1 MTDVNSILRQAISIP
16 TQEQDQAFV
25 DTGANPYATPGYVAP
40 EEDPADEG
48 MVYNG
53 PAAAP
58 WVAPAIPSPA
68 QKKMSTLD
76 TTSTAKRENVMA
88 RATEKQ
94 QLLSPQQHLQ
104 NAVGM
109 NQRNSGYSSANQV
122 ERDLR
127 DLTPTE
133 IHQKYG
139 DDAPDLLAGA
149 AQGMRDELTANTRGA
164 RSPAELGSDFLL
176 GLGQAIGN
184 TVGGAVAIPAGLASD
199 RLGTGASG
207 LLDDFNTFMDS
218 KKSDKLN
225 ARNVSFEAK
234 NALDNR
240 DNVADEKATRL
251 RNAEQKAVDVAAGMD
266 ESKATTRETIR
277 NSSATLTR
285 VLSDVGNSL
294 VNATD
299 DSATLGAGIT
309 NALGSFMAAG
319 KVAQVLGKVT
329 GGAAGMTSSIAL
341 TESGGSYTQL
351 TNEVMKRSHEELMK
365 SPDYAGLIEAGVPRD
380 EAKRTVANREGLLAA
395 AFTAPAAAAAGR
407 LVHKFEGNVAALGS
421 GKQLAKNILRETTE
435 ETSQSGSGQFAQNLA
450 DKLIGDPEKDLADG
464 VGRQAAEGGLYG
476 MGMTTALGIPS
487 IAKSGAV
494 GTGRIVAKAFNDRV
508 AGIQEANEKASP
520 VSDETVAKAAAEQAE
535 SAPAAAEVLR
545 TAVAESNATPEQ
557 KVAASTYVD
566 DLMAA
571 SNYDAVEAPPS
582 MAQYMEGITSR
593 PEAIKRVA
601 EIVLGAEEGSPEQ
614 LRAGFYLNNLFQ
626 DYNAVVFGDQDAHA
640 ALEPGSQAAEIV
652 DQYKSL
658 AGAIGSSPAIVKAV
672 DTVMA
677 MIDARDAQKVEVT
690 PETLA
695 TPEGQQEVQDVLAT
709 AELAPEKVD
718 LETAEN
724 ILYQIEQGNLTVTPR
739 QKAAMDVTVALLR
752 AAQEA
757 DKAAVALG
765 ESNPVSLNISSIDGE
780 KGKSAT
786 QHAKG
791 IMSAWKSGDRNLAA
805 SRLADLKDFAK
816 GQSSKVGA
824 LNTHFAAGNPKGNG
838 LGYEIFAEGKAAPS
852 QKKVAARVH
861 TENGVKIAQKIAAEA
876 KLLADVYNG
885 LATAFPDLKAEHL
898 AVTPLADGMVGPVA
912 DVIARTKAAKTAPS
926 VKADVTPA
934 PAQSAKEVAAT
945 LRSQEEAKDKAALET
960 EVADKAEKEAAR
972 DKGKTLSQVAAERI
986 KELRAAVIVDTPT
999 PKVEAVTPASVKAK
1013 LTEAK
1018 QLPFLERITSVNSLL
1033 NKEGTSDIVEESA
1046 ELSEMVN
1053 NLLGDAKGF
1062 SDAFNKLR
1070 VRVSRFIS
1078 DELRSRMM
1086 DRFDD
1091 LVSVPFAQQDSG
1103 HTEEQVKF
1111 LTWLTKLAD
1120 AQDKKQGDLLNMPE
1134 PKVATPEPID
1144 EPSVVNVWA
1153 GTNENAS
1160 LSNLTDRAFEF
1171 DGRKYQSVEHAYQSN
1186 KSGSFDQATFD
1197 KYAGTSGKKIIGKMG
1212 TKTEGNYNLGLM
1224 QDLITESFEQNP
1236 AAAAELLAT
1245 GDKQITHTQDRGIWA
1260 EKFPTMLMATRD
1272 LLNNPVEKEAAPVLK
1287 GMAAVFPDLVGGENN
1302 LFNRGYTLPKDQKT
1316 RILGTDSPITTVRD
1330 ALGSSTTLSA
1340 LLGSK
1345 LKGDFNSAVAEAYER
1360 YLGTAEDF
1368 VDELDDNLQSYLD
1381 RPYKKGAGVTRRELI
1396 LSDKTVPKAD
1406 GSPFSGAEY
1415 LDTDNGRAL
1424 NIAEQ
1429 DGDTLSYNSE
1439 LIQGA
1444 VLAGLQWFIES
1455 PQIGG
1460 VQDKADIATLLGM
1473 TEATVDDSI
1482 VLALNEGLSRT
1493 EAIRSLA
1500 QKIRNYWGVQANR
1513 DEGRGVSEGIAE
1525 GIAAELLRVFT
1536 KNGWLTETTVKL
1548 TEADGLPAL
1557 DSGKPN
1563 VKTFVQMVPVV
1574 KEGTPLHRDFGL
1586 AEFPSAIEQAVLLEP
1601 EDTHYIGED
1610 VMPPVS
1616 DSQLRNASV
1625 KLTPEQKEAATNESE
1640 TPYFVN
1646 TVQAATY
1653 TAMGL
1658 DNFVK
1663 MFGAGKLDPTKMNV
1677 NDLASKEGLNRSVVA
1692 AYEHFGNFLGRVAN
1706 VGPLES
1712 TPTRFAFGVT
1722 RVGRLQ
1728 QLGQHTPQANKAV
1741 REALLPT
1748 YSNLD
1753 MTSSNGRD
1761 YNRFMLGIAQ
1771 AMGEKIHNMSHSRSR
1786 LAVEAKLNGPLAQV
1800 VDTLGQWANNHKVS
1814 DVLSPSQALDD
1825 AVVNSVIDA
1834 FQAAGYGLTPMAF
1847 HALVEYGRVK
1857 HMADKSNVR
1866 TAIYVEADGMTNG
1879 PINAMKLFTT
1889 GLFTANW
1896 ITNMAKGGLFIN
1908 RPGETANT
1916 YREFVD
1922 STDLYQATTTA
1933 MMNGME
1939 HLRKTLASQDGA
1951 GTEQMNAMLHL
1962 MDEFFGGDLSFS
1974 QDAEGNTVLEMKRGI
1989 AKNPLTITIYGSGAG
2004 GIAAKMTKLLTDALY
2019 ERMSQTAE
2027 ARANGETSVALAMFG
2042 KQSASVEDAEARF
2055 AKFVDA
2061 YQKMTNTVTGVK
2073 KDGTFFFK
2081 KATVSSRATLRDPVK
2096 FTLELDQI
2104 TNMQSTIRHLF
2115 VTPMREAISD
2125 TVGQELLDTAELLRM
2140 ATQAQSIVLEHAF
2153 KAEVEAALAEK
2164 AKDPKWKKSFF
2175 LSPNEELAIHKKL
2188 EHLSP
2193 LVQTAGQSFYIAG
2206 SESADVD
2213 MANFARSLEGDIRAP
2228 ASVRGPKDSGVS
2240 GIPFMNIGTG
2250 DGLMM
2255 QLMSNMKNAI
2265 TGTLKIFDGVNMPLD
2280 QMEVGA
2286 EQANKA
2292 VFETWTQ
2299 NPLAAVH
2306 ATYSKF
2312 LSDAKLTGLSKEAR
2326 LALTKALY
2334 GMGKTEAYEDEALI
2348 RAMTQL
2354 EGRLNSAQQE
2364 IEARHRVV
2372 NRVSVSIDQ
2381 MAAVGVPFAKTGD
2394 LPLYGTDPVS
2404 IAEQL
2409 NIYRVAELAA
2419 IQKET
2424 PVKTTNSILDALAT
2438 EHESGVRIM
2447 SSEALANLPSQL
2459 TAEQSAVL
2467 STVVDSMAADGYRI
2481 VSGTMAQ
2488 IGEFDGSTAPATAQG
2503 WINTGTKTIYL
2514 LNNSTET
2521 LLHELIHAASFE
2533 AVAAHYDGRST
2544 RQVAAAVG
2552 RIEVMMNDFVA
2563 SGIELTQTSDSV
2575 NSAFNNVSSTIGA
2588 YLAKGE
2594 QAKALNE
2601 FMAWTLTNESLVRMA
2616 QRQEVSK
2623 LARIKDKVVS
2633 AIKTMLGIKESVGKD
2648 LFSNLLFNSA
2658 VIMQSQ
2664 PTLAET
2670 FAENILFQND
2680 IYGANDRLTALNQA
2694 LNTTIGRYL
2703 ETPVRAGNID
2713 ETAALFTGIQN
2724 GYRVAQSF
2732 MAHGF
2737 NMTAQEASTFNSIV
2751 VALSTEAAIDPN
2763 VMAGVQQLYAH
2774 AMKQLT
2780 PESFMNDATAMDPND
2795 YKQAAEKFD
2804 VLSGKFLVT
2813 KDLAGRSSL
2822 LPAFLALATTND
2834 VFRNVLA
2841 EMSLPASAPNKEG
2854 TLDALLENTG
2864 EMLMGRL
2871 STHMQ
2876 GTKKAKNVQ
2885 QAIDMLNARMAVVIN
2900 ERDTVIGTVAA
2911 KAGGLVDFTNDKV
2924 VEGMGWLAAKSMK
2937 FAKRSQR
2944 KAANRVERTAGG
2956 IAAGF
2961 AALINEE
2968 SAQAVSE
2975 GVMASVN
2982 KTAMWHSLATF
2993 IGDVVGRTENNASVY
3008 DMIKGVR
3015 SIVNRTRQQYREN
3028 LPKTLAKKFTR
3039 ELTKE
3044 EGAAMHA
3051 WAKTDVAALGK
3062 DALTLDRAAAVK
3074 GLEADLS
3081 KNQNWKLIQ
3090 SKAQQLANFMNTG
3103 DTGKNL
3109 LRNAEAISKLLNEN
3123 AKAGPVVDV
3132 AKLDRLI
3139 TLYAMEGMS
3148 QEAKDA
3154 IATLSKDEADG
3165 MNFTLAYLRGQRV
3178 EEQRKAT
3185 GRASLNY
3192 YKGYTPTIGNDSVS
3206 IIIADDSKYAELIGR
3221 SYERIGDYEGSSLEK
3236 GMKRGYY
3243 FIPVAARAQFEQGI
3257 IQNVQQTAGGVDQL
3271 TGFSLAQVAGRI
3283 TAPADV
3289 KRMTQLQSRETGA
3302 NPFMPIFDEQGA
3314 VVAYERSLDPA
3325 VMASTVGT
3333 QNLHKTL
3340 GQWRGR
3346 QVEEGFAQAFNDQ
3359 LIGRLHDMYEAD
3371 ITKDVANEQQYIDV
3385 LASNDPV
3392 IRDAARLI
3400 NSQSRATAENYFGKR
3415 LMVRKDMLN
3424 DVMGYRAASFG
3435 DSWTGVTRWSAETQ
3449 KAVRNVAISV
3459 FGNAAYKKLMTAEK
3473 MIHNVVGDAKQL
3485 VVVKSIIVPMVNI
3498 MSNVYQLVSRGVP
3511 IGSMTKGIPAK
3522 LSETDGFVKS
3532 QIRLIEAEAELR
3544 AANGDQRAER
3554 KLKTEIQAIKDGQK
3568 RLSIWPLIEAGEFSG
3583 IADAGLTHSDIELT
3597 SGRLQAY
3604 MEQAAAKMPGWGSTL
3619 GRYALVTKDTALYSA
3634 LQKSVEYGDFL
3645 AKAVLFD
3652 HYTKKKGMTRAEALA
3667 RITEEFVN
3675 YDRLPGRGRG
3685 ALEKLGLLWFYN
3697 FKIRSVK
3704 SAASVI
3710 RNNPV
3715 HNLFAMMAPTTDMF
3729 GTVGLPVQDNLLTKL
3744 FEGSLGNS
3752 IGPGQGLHSM
3762 MLNPWVN
3769 LSQ

>member
-25 DTGANPYATPGYVAP
+25 DTGVNPFNTPGYVAL

-58 WVAPAIPSPA
+58 WVPPAIPSPA
-68 QKKMSTLD
+68 QQKMSTLD

-94 QLLSPQQHLQ
+94 QALSPQQNLQ

-109 NQRNSGYSSANQV
+109 NLRNSGYGSASEV

-139 DDAPDLLAGA
+139 DDAPDLLSGA

-164 RSPAELGSDFLL
+164 RSPVELGSDFLL
-176 GLGQAIGN
+176 GLGQAVGN

-199 RLGTGASG
+199 RLGTGAAG
-207 LLDDFNTFMDS
+207 LLDEFNTFMDS

-225 ARNVSFEAK
+225 ARNVPFEAK

-251 RNAEQKAVDVAAGMD
+251 RNAEQRAVDVAAGMD

-309 NALGSFMAAG
+309 NALGSFLAAG

-494 GTGRIVAKAFNDRV
+494 GTGRVIAKAFNDRV
-508 AGIQEANEKASP
+508 AGIEEANEQASP

-709 AELAPEKVD
+709 AELVLEETDPASTELAPDKVD

-765 ESNPVSLNISSIDGE
+765 ESNPVSLNISSIDGV
-780 KGKSAT
+780 KGKSVT

-791 IMSAWKSGDRNLAA
+791 IMSAWKSGDRDLAA

-824 LNTHFAAGNPKGNG
+824 LNTHFASGNPKGNG
-838 LGYEIFAEGKAAPS
+838 LGYQIFSGGKASAS

-934 PAQSAKEVAAT
+934 PAQSAPAPKKETAPVFTPVKHDVTKPVIELDDANLNERLNQLMDVKT
-945 LRSQEEAKDKAALET
+945 RTPQQEAEFQAL
-960 EVADKAEKEAAR
+960 DAEMSRRE
-972 DKGKTLSQVAAERI
+972 D
-986 KELRAAVIVDTPT
+986 AAVAEQAEEET
-999 PKVEAVTPASVKAK
+999 
-1013 LTEAK
+1013 
-1018 QLPFLERITSVNSLL
+1018 TSV
-1033 NKEGTSDIVEESA
+1033 
-1046 ELSEMVN
+1046 
-1053 NLLGDAKGF
+1053 
-1062 SDAFNKLR
+1062 
-1070 VRVSRFIS
+1070 
-1078 DELRSRMM
+1078 
-1086 DRFDD
+1086 
-1091 LVSVPFAQQDSG
+1091 
-1103 HTEEQVKF
+1103 
-1111 LTWLTKLAD
+1111 
-1120 AQDKKQGDLLNMPE
+1120 
-1134 PKVATPEPID
+1134 PKVAEPVVQE
-1144 EPSVVNVWA
+1144 EPVVADRSGYVQSIAKKVTDLPDGAKLYEPDTDTTVTVQHVVSPNSGLKQTDVIGDNGKVRFSLVENKDGSWREQ
-1153 GTNENAS
+1153 GT
-1160 LSNLTDRAFEF
+1160 
-1171 DGRKYQSVEHAYQSN
+1171 AYL
-1186 KSGSFDQATFD
+1186 DQNIEA
-1197 KYAGTSGKKIIGKMG
+1197 
-1212 TKTEGNYNLGLM
+1212 
-1224 QDLITESFEQNP
+1224 
-1236 AAAAELLAT
+1236 
-1245 GDKQITHTQDRGIWA
+1245 
-1260 EKFPTMLMATRD
+1260 
-1272 LLNNPVEKEAAPVLK
+1272 VAAPELK
-1287 GMAAVFPDLVGGENN
+1287 GTAAVFPDLVGGENN
-1302 LFNRGYTLPKDQKT
+1302 LFNRGYVLPKDQKT
-1316 RILGTDSPITTVRD
+1316 RTLGTDSPITTVRD
-1330 ALGSSTTLSA
+1330 ALGSATTLSA

-1345 LKGDFNSAVAEAYER
+1345 MKGDFNSAVAEAYER

-1368 VDELDDNLQSYLD
+1368 VSELDDNLQSYLN
-1381 RPYKKGAGVTRRELI
+1381 RPYKKGSGVTRRDLI
-1396 LSDKTVPKAD
+1396 MSDKTVEKAD

-1415 LDTDNGRAL
+1415 FRTDNGRAL

-1513 DEGRGVSEGIAE
+1513 NEGRGVSEGIAE

-1548 TEADGLPAL
+1548 TEANGLPAL

-1563 VKTFVQMVPVV
+1563 VKTFVQIVPVV

-1586 AEFPSAIEQAVLLEP
+1586 TEFPSAIEQAVLLEP

-1692 AYEHFGNFLGRVAN
+1692 AYEHFGNFLNRVAN
-1706 VGPLES
+1706 VGPLDS

-1753 MTSSNGRD
+1753 MTNSNGRD

-1834 FQAAGYGLTPMAF
+1834 FKAAGYGLTPMAF

-1857 HMADKSNVR
+1857 HMADRSNVR

-1889 GLFTANW
+1889 GLFTSNW

-1916 YREFVD
+1916 YREFAD

-1939 HLRKTLASQDGA
+1939 RLRKDLATQDSG

-2027 ARANGETSVALAMFG
+2027 ARANGETSIALAMFG
-2042 KQSASVEDAEARF
+2042 NQSASVEDAEARL

-2061 YQKMTNTVTGVK
+2061 YQKLTNTFAGVK
-2073 KDGTFFFK
+2073 KDGTFYFK
-2081 KATVSSRATLRDPVK
+2081 KATVDSRATLRDPNK

-2125 TVGQELLDTAELLRM
+2125 TVGQELLDTAELLRQ

-2164 AKDPKWKKSFF
+2164 AKDPTWRKHDF
-2175 LSPNEELAIHKKL
+2175 LSPNEEEAIHKKL
-2188 EHLSP
+2188 AHLSP

-2206 SESADVD
+2206 TESADVD
-2213 MANFARSLEGDIRAP
+2213 MAHFARSLEGDIRAP
-2228 ASVRGPKDSGVS
+2228 AFARGPKDAGVS

-2255 QLMSNMKNAI
+2255 QLMSTMQNAV
-2265 TGTLKIFDGVNMPLD
+2265 TGTLKIFDGVNIPLD
-2280 QMEVGA
+2280 QLEVGA

-2312 LSDAKLTGLSKEAR
+2312 MSDAKLTGLSKEAN
-2326 LALTKALY
+2326 LALSKALF
-2334 GMGKTEAYEDEALI
+2334 GLQSEAVPETDLI
-2348 RAMTQL
+2348 AAMTML
-2354 EGRLNSAQQE
+2354 EGRLNKAQQE

-2521 LLHELIHAASFE
+2521 MLHELVHAASFE

-2544 RQVAAAVG
+2544 RQVAAAIG
-2552 RIEVMMNDFVA
+2552 RIEVMMHDFVA

-2575 NSAFNNVSSTIGA
+2575 NSAFNNVSSTIAA

-2601 FMAWTLTNESLVRMA
+2601 FMAWTLSNESLVRMA

-2623 LARIKDKVVS
+2623 LARIKDKVIS

-2680 IYGANDRLTALNQA
+2680 IYGANDRLTVINQA

-2911 KAGGLVDFTNDKV
+2911 KAGGLVDSTNDKV
-2924 VEGMGWLAAKSMK
+2924 VEGMSWLAAKSMK
-2937 FAKRSQR
+2937 FAKRSQH

-3028 LPKTLAKKFTR
+3028 LPETLAKKFTR

-3062 DALTLDRAAAVK
+3062 DALTVDRAAAIK

-3081 KNQNWKLIQ
+3081 KNQNWNLIQ
-3090 SKAQQLANFMNTG
+3090 AKAQQLAAFMNG
-3103 DTGKNL
+3103 AAPGINL
-3109 LRNAEAISKLLNEN
+3109 LRNPEAISKLLNEN

-3132 AKLDRLI
+3132 VKLDRLI

-3185 GRASLNY
+3185 GRATLNY
-3192 YKGYTPTIGNDSVS
+3192 YKGYTPFIGNDSVS

-3236 GMKRGYY
+3236 GMRRGYY

-3257 IQNVQQTAGGVDQL
+3257 MQNVQQTAGGVDQL

-3302 NPFMPIFDEQGA
+3302 NPFMPVFDEQGA

-3346 QVEEGFAQAFNDQ
+3346 QVEEGFAQEFNDQ

-3371 ITKDVANEQQYIDV
+3371 ITKDVANEAQYIDV

-3400 NSQSRATAENYFGKR
+3400 NSQSRATAEGYFGKR

-3485 VVVKSIIVPMVNI
+3485 VVVKSVIVPMVNI

-3619 GRYALVTKDTALYSA
+3619 GRYALVTKDTALYQA

-3652 HYTKKKGMTRAEALA
+3652 HYTKNKGMTKAEALA

-3769 LSQ
+3769 LTQ

>member
-1 MTDVNSILRQAISIP
+1 
-16 TQEQDQAFV
+16 
-25 DTGANPYATPGYVAP
+25 
-40 EEDPADEG
+40 
-48 MVYNG
+48 
-53 PAAAP
+53 
-58 WVAPAIPSPA
+58 
-68 QKKMSTLD
+68 
-76 TTSTAKRENVMA
+76 
-88 RATEKQ
+88 
-94 QLLSPQQHLQ
+94 
-104 NAVGM
+104 
-109 NQRNSGYSSANQV
+109 
-122 ERDLR
+122 
-127 DLTPTE
+127 
-133 IHQKYG
+133 
-139 DDAPDLLAGA
+139 
-149 AQGMRDELTANTRGA
+149 
-164 RSPAELGSDFLL
+164 
-176 GLGQAIGN
+176 
-184 TVGGAVAIPAGLASD
+184 
-199 RLGTGASG
+199 
-207 LLDDFNTFMDS
+207 
-218 KKSDKLN
+218 
-225 ARNVSFEAK
+225 
-234 NALDNR
+234 
-240 DNVADEKATRL
+240 
-251 RNAEQKAVDVAAGMD
+251 
-266 ESKATTRETIR
+266 
-277 NSSATLTR
+277 
-285 VLSDVGNSL
+285 
-294 VNATD
+294 
-299 DSATLGAGIT
+299 
-309 NALGSFMAAG
+309 
-319 KVAQVLGKVT
+319 
-329 GGAAGMTSSIAL
+329 
-341 TESGGSYTQL
+341 
-351 TNEVMKRSHEELMK
+351 
-365 SPDYAGLIEAGVPRD
+365 
-380 EAKRTVANREGLLAA
+380 
-395 AFTAPAAAAAGR
+395 
-407 LVHKFEGNVAALGS
+407 
-421 GKQLAKNILRETTE
+421 
-435 ETSQSGSGQFAQNLA
+435 
-450 DKLIGDPEKDLADG
+450 
-464 VGRQAAEGGLYG
+464 
-476 MGMTTALGIPS
+476 
-487 IAKSGAV
+487 
-494 GTGRIVAKAFNDRV
+494 
-508 AGIQEANEKASP
+508 
-520 VSDETVAKAAAEQAE
+520 
-535 SAPAAAEVLR
+535 
-545 TAVAESNATPEQ
+545 
-557 KVAASTYVD
+557 
-566 DLMAA
+566 MAA

-780 KGKSAT
+780 KGKSVT

-791 IMSAWKSGDRNLAA
+791 IMSAWKSGDRDLAA

-838 LGYEIFAEGKAAPS
+838 LGYEIFAEGKAGPS

-912 DVIARTKAAKTAPS
+912 DVIARTKAAKTAPA

-934 PAQSAKEVAAT
+934 PAQSAPAPKKETAPVFTPVKHDVTKPVIELDDANLNERLNQLMDVKT
-945 LRSQEEAKDKAALET
+945 RTPEQEAEFQAL
-960 EVADKAEKEAAR
+960 DAEMSRRE
-972 DKGKTLSQVAAERI
+972 D
-986 KELRAAVIVDTPT
+986 AAVAEQAEEETTP
-999 PKVEAVTPASVKAK
+999 V
-1013 LTEAK
+1013 
-1018 QLPFLERITSVNSLL
+1018 
-1033 NKEGTSDIVEESA
+1033 
-1046 ELSEMVN
+1046 
-1053 NLLGDAKGF
+1053 
-1062 SDAFNKLR
+1062 
-1070 VRVSRFIS
+1070 
-1078 DELRSRMM
+1078 
-1086 DRFDD
+1086 
-1091 LVSVPFAQQDSG
+1091 
-1103 HTEEQVKF
+1103 
-1111 LTWLTKLAD
+1111 
-1120 AQDKKQGDLLNMPE
+1120 
-1134 PKVATPEPID
+1134 PKVAEPVVQEQPVVADRSGYVQSIAKKVTD
-1144 EPSVVNVWA
+1144 LPDGAKLYEPDTDTTVTVQHVVSPNSGLKQTDVIGDNGKVRFSLVENKDGSWREQ
-1153 GTNENAS
+1153 GT
-1160 LSNLTDRAFEF
+1160 
-1171 DGRKYQSVEHAYQSN
+1171 AYL
-1186 KSGSFDQATFD
+1186 DQNIEA
-1197 KYAGTSGKKIIGKMG
+1197 
-1212 TKTEGNYNLGLM
+1212 
-1224 QDLITESFEQNP
+1224 
-1236 AAAAELLAT
+1236 
-1245 GDKQITHTQDRGIWA
+1245 
-1260 EKFPTMLMATRD
+1260 
-1272 LLNNPVEKEAAPVLK
+1272 VAAPELK
-1287 GMAAVFPDLVGGENN
+1287 GTAAVFPDLVGGENN

-1360 YLGTAEDF
+1360 YLGTAEEF
-1368 VDELDDNLQSYLD
+1368 VAELDDNLQSYLS

-1586 AEFPSAIEQAVLLEP
+1586 TEFPSAIEQAVLLEP

-1692 AYEHFGNFLGRVAN
+1692 AYEHFGNFLNRVAN
-1706 VGPLES
+1706 VGPLDS

-1753 MTSSNGRD
+1753 MTNSNGRD

-1834 FQAAGYGLTPMAF
+1834 FKAAGYGLTPMAF

-1857 HMADKSNVR
+1857 HMTDKSNVR
-1866 TAIYVEADGMTNG
+1866 TAIYVEADGITNG

-1916 YREFVD
+1916 YREFAD

-1933 MMNGME
+1933 MMNGMGR
-1939 HLRKTLASQDGA
+1939 LRKDLATQDSG

-2027 ARANGETSVALAMFG
+2027 ARANGETSIALAMFG
-2042 KQSASVEDAEARF
+2042 NQSASVEDAEARLT
-2055 AKFVDA
+2055 KFVDA
-2061 YQKMTNTVTGVK
+2061 YQKLTNTFTGVK
-2073 KDGTFFFK
+2073 KDGTFYFK
-2081 KATVSSRATLRDPVK
+2081 KATVNSRATLRDPNK

-2125 TVGQELLDTAELLRM
+2125 TVGQELLDTAELLRQ

-2175 LSPNEELAIHKKL
+2175 LSPNEELAIQKKL

-2206 SESADVD
+2206 TESADVD

-2228 ASVRGPKDSGVS
+2228 AFARGPKDSGVS

-2255 QLMSNMKNAI
+2255 QLMSTMKNAV
-2265 TGTLKIFDGVNMPLD
+2265 TGTLKIFDGVNIPLD
-2280 QMEVGA
+2280 QLEVGA

-2312 LSDAKLTGLSKEAR
+2312 MSDAKLTGLSKEAN
-2326 LALTKALY
+2326 LALSKALF
-2334 GMGKTEAYEDEALI
+2334 GLQSEAVPETDLI
-2348 RAMTQL
+2348 AAMTML
-2354 EGRLNSAQQE
+2354 EGQLNKAQQE
-2364 IEARHRVV
+2364 IEARHRVMD
-2372 NRVSVSIDQ
+2372 RVSVSIDQ

-2409 NIYRVAELAA
+2409 NIYLAAELAA

-2424 PVKTTNSILDALAT
+2424 PVKTTNAILDTLAT

-2447 SSEALANLPSQL
+2447 SAEALANLPSQL
-2459 TAEQSAVL
+2459 TAEQVAVL

-2521 LLHELIHAASFE
+2521 MLHELVHAASFE

-2544 RQVAAAVG
+2544 RQVAAAIG
-2552 RIEVMMNDFVA
+2552 RIEVMMHDFVA

-2575 NSAFNNVSSTIGA
+2575 NSAFNNVSSTIAA

-2601 FMAWTLTNESLVRMA
+2601 FMAWTLSNESLVRMA

-2633 AIKTMLGIKESVGKD
+2633 AIKSMLGIKESVGKD

-2694 LNTTIGRYL
+2694 FNMAVGRYL

-2713 ETAALFTGIQN
+2713 ETAAFFTGIQN

-2763 VMAGVQQLYAH
+2763 AMAGVQQLYSH

-2780 PESFMNDATAMDPND
+2780 PESFMENPEAMDPND

-2804 VLSGKFLVT
+2804 VLSGKYLVT
-2813 KDLAGRSSL
+2813 KDLMGRSSL

-2834 VFRNVLA
+2834 VFRNVLS
-2841 EMSLPASAPNKEG
+2841 EMDLPASAPNKEG

-2871 STHMQ
+2871 STHLQ

-2911 KAGGLVDFTNDKV
+2911 KAGGLVDSTNDKV
-2924 VEGMGWLAAKSMK
+2924 VEGMSWLAAKSMK
-2937 FAKRSQR
+2937 FAKRTQH
-2944 KAANRVERTAGG
+2944 KAANKVERTAGG

-3028 LPKTLAKKFTR
+3028 LPETLAKKFTR

-3051 WAKTDVAALGK
+3051 WAKTDVASLGK
-3062 DALTLDRAAAVK
+3062 DALTVDRAAAVK

-3103 DTGKNL
+3103 ETGKNL

-3192 YKGYTPTIGNDSVS
+3192 FKGYTPTLRNDAVS
-3206 IIIADDSKYAELIGR
+3206 IIIADDSKFAELIGR
-3221 SYERIGDYEGSSLEK
+3221 SYERISDYEGSSLEK
-3236 GMKRGYY
+3236 GMRRGYY

-3257 IQNVQQTAGGVDQL
+3257 MQNVQQTAGGVDQL

-3346 QVEEGFAQAFNDQ
+3346 QVEEGFAQEFNDQ

-3371 ITKDVANEQQYIDV
+3371 ITKDVANEAQYIDV

-3400 NSQSRATAENYFGKR
+3400 NSQSRATAEGYFGKR

-3619 GRYALVTKDTALYSA
+3619 GRYALVTKDTALYQA

-3769 LSQ
+3769 LTQ

>member
-25 DTGANPYATPGYVAP
+25 DTGVNPYDTPGYVAP

-94 QLLSPQQHLQ
+94 QALSPQQNLQ

-109 NQRNSGYSSANQV
+109 NLRNSGYGSASEV

-139 DDAPDLLAGA
+139 DDAPDLLSGA

-164 RSPAELGSDFLL
+164 RSPVELGSDFLL
-176 GLGQAIGN
+176 GLGQAVGN
-184 TVGGAVAIPAGLASD
+184 TVGGAAAIPAGLASE
-199 RLGTGASG
+199 RLGTGAAG
-207 LLDDFNTFMDS
+207 LLDEFNTYIDS

-225 ARNVSFEAK
+225 ARNIPFEAK

-251 RNAEQKAVDVAAGMD
+251 RNAEQKAVDMAAGMD
-266 ESKATTRETIR
+266 ESKANTRETIR

-285 VLSDVGNSL
+285 ALSDVGNSL

-309 NALGSFMAAG
+309 NALGSFLAAG

-494 GTGRIVAKAFNDRV
+494 GTGRVIAKAFNDRV
-508 AGIQEANEKASP
+508 AGIEEANEQASP

-601 EIVLGAEEGSPEQ
+601 EIVLGAEEGSTEQ

-626 DYNAVVFGDQDAHA
+626 DYNAVVFGDQAAHA

-652 DQYKSL
+652 NQYKSL

-780 KGKSAT
+780 KGKSVT

-791 IMSAWKSGDRNLAA
+791 IMSAWKSGDRDLAA

-824 LNTHFAAGNPKGNG
+824 LNTHFASGNPKGNG
-838 LGYEIFAEGKAAPS
+838 LGYKIFAGGKSMDS
-852 QKKVAARVH
+852 QKKVAARIH
-861 TENGVKIAQKIAAEA
+861 TENGVKIAKKIADEA

-934 PAQSAKEVAAT
+934 PAQSAPAPKKETVPVFTPVKREVSEPVTGLDDVNLNERLNQLMDVKTRTPEQEAEFQALDAEMSRREDLAVAEQA
-945 LRSQEEAKDKAALET
+945 
-960 EVADKAEKEAAR
+960 
-972 DKGKTLSQVAAERI
+972 AAE
-986 KELRAAVIVDTPT
+986 E
-999 PKVEAVTPASVKAK
+999 VTA
-1013 LTEAK
+1013 
-1018 QLPFLERITSVNSLL
+1018 
-1033 NKEGTSDIVEESA
+1033 
-1046 ELSEMVN
+1046 
-1053 NLLGDAKGF
+1053 
-1062 SDAFNKLR
+1062 
-1070 VRVSRFIS
+1070 
-1078 DELRSRMM
+1078 
-1086 DRFDD
+1086 
-1091 LVSVPFAQQDSG
+1091 
-1103 HTEEQVKF
+1103 
-1111 LTWLTKLAD
+1111 
-1120 AQDKKQGDLLNMPE
+1120 PE
-1134 PKVATPEPID
+1134 PTVATPEPVV
-1144 EPSVVNVWA
+1144 EPVVADRSGYVQSIAKKVTDLPDGAKLYEPDTDTTVTVQHVVSPNSGLKQTDVIGDNGKVRFSLVENKDGSWREQ
-1153 GTNENAS
+1153 GT
-1160 LSNLTDRAFEF
+1160 
-1171 DGRKYQSVEHAYQSN
+1171 AYL
-1186 KSGSFDQATFD
+1186 DQNIEA
-1197 KYAGTSGKKIIGKMG
+1197 
-1212 TKTEGNYNLGLM
+1212 
-1224 QDLITESFEQNP
+1224 
-1236 AAAAELLAT
+1236 
-1245 GDKQITHTQDRGIWA
+1245 
-1260 EKFPTMLMATRD
+1260 
-1272 LLNNPVEKEAAPVLK
+1272 VAAPELK
-1287 GMAAVFPDLVGGENN
+1287 GTAAVFPDLVGGENN
-1302 LFNRGYTLPKDQKT
+1302 LFNRGYVLPKDQKT
-1316 RILGTDSPITTVRD
+1316 RTLGTDSPITTVRD
-1330 ALGSSTTLSA
+1330 ALGSATTLSA

-1345 LKGDFNSAVAEAYER
+1345 MKGDFNSAVAEAYER

-1368 VDELDDNLQSYLD
+1368 VSELDDNLQSYLN
-1381 RPYKKGAGVTRRELI
+1381 RPYKKGSGVTRRDLI
-1396 LSDKTVPKAD
+1396 MSDKTVEKAD

-1415 LDTDNGRAL
+1415 FRTDNGRAL

-1482 VLALNEGLSRT
+1482 VVALNEGLSRT

-1500 QKIRNYWGVQANR
+1500 QKIRSYWGVQANR

-1525 GIAAELLRVFT
+1525 GVAEELLRVFT

-1548 TEADGLPAL
+1548 TEANGLPAL

-1563 VKTFVQMVPVV
+1563 VKTFVQIVPVV

-1586 AEFPSAIEQAVLLEP
+1586 TEFPSAIEQAVLFEP
-1601 EDTHYIGED
+1601 EDTHYIGEG

-1646 TVQAATY
+1646 TVQAALY
-1653 TAMGL
+1653 TAMGR

-1663 MFGAGKLDPTKMNV
+1663 MFGAGELDPTKMNV

-1692 AYEHFGNFLGRVAN
+1692 SYESFGNFVRRVAN
-1706 VGPLES
+1706 IGPIDT
-1712 TPTRFAFGVT
+1712 TPTRFGVG
-1722 RVGRLQ
+1722 VSKVSRLQ

-1753 MTSSNGRD
+1753 MTSSHGRD

-1814 DVLSPSQALDD
+1814 DVLTPSQALDD
-1825 AVVNSVIDA
+1825 AVVNSVIAA
-1834 FQAAGYGLTPMAF
+1834 FADAGYGLTPMAF

-1857 HMADKSNVR
+1857 HMKDRSAVR

-1879 PINAMKLFTT
+1879 PINAMMLFTT

-1939 HLRKTLASQDGA
+1939 RLRKDLATQDSG

-2125 TVGQELLDTAELLRM
+2125 TVGQELLDTAELLRQ

-2164 AKDPKWKKSFF
+2164 AKDPTWRKHDF
-2175 LSPNEELAIHKKL
+2175 LSPNEEEAIHKKL
-2188 EHLSP
+2188 AHLSP

-2206 SESADVD
+2206 TESADVD
-2213 MANFARSLEGDIRAP
+2213 MAHFARSLEGDIRAP
-2228 ASVRGPKDSGVS
+2228 AFARGPKDAGVS

-2280 QMEVGA
+2280 QMEIGA

-2312 LSDAKLTGLSKEAR
+2312 LSDAKLTGLSKEAN
-2326 LALTKALY
+2326 LALSKALF
-2334 GMGKTEAYEDEALI
+2334 GLASEAMPESDLI
-2348 RAMTQL
+2348 AAMTLL
-2354 EGRLNSAQQE
+2354 EGRLNKAQQE
-2364 IEARHRVV
+2364 IEARHRVM

-2409 NIYRVAELAA
+2409 NIYRAAELAA

-2424 PVKTTNSILDALAT
+2424 PVKTTNAILDTLAT
-2438 EHESGVRIM
+2438 EHESGVRIV
-2447 SSEALANLPSQL
+2447 SSEALANLPIQL
-2459 TAEQSAVL
+2459 TAEQAAVL
-2467 STVVDSMAADGYRI
+2467 STVVDSIATDGYRI

-2533 AVAAHYDGRST
+2533 VIAAHYDGRST
-2544 RQVAAAVG
+2544 RQVAAAIG
-2552 RIEVMMNDFVA
+2552 RIEVMMHDFVA

-2575 NSAFNNVSSTIGA
+2575 NSAFNNVSSTIAA

-2623 LARIKDKVVS
+2623 LARIKDNVIS
-2633 AIKTMLGIKESVGKD
+2633 SIKSMLGIKESVGKD

-2680 IYGANDRLTALNQA
+2680 IYGANDRLTVINQA

-2841 EMSLPASAPNKEG
+2841 EMDLPASAPNKEG

-2911 KAGGLVDFTNDKV
+2911 KAGGLVDSTNDKV
-2924 VEGMGWLAAKSMK
+2924 VEGMSWLAAKSMK
-2937 FAKRSQR
+2937 FAKRTQH
-2944 KAANRVERTAGG
+2944 KAANKVERTAGG

-2993 IGDVVGRTENNASVY
+2993 IGDVVGRTENNASIY

-3062 DALTLDRAAAVK
+3062 DALTVDRAAAVK

-3090 SKAQQLANFMNTG
+3090 SKAQQLANYMNTG
-3103 DTGKNL
+3103 ETGKSL

-3185 GRASLNY
+3185 GRATLNY
-3192 YKGYTPTIGNDSVS
+3192 YKGYTPFIGNDSVS

-3236 GMKRGYY
+3236 GMRRGYY

-3257 IQNVQQTAGGVDQL
+3257 MQNVQQTAGGVDQL

-3371 ITKDVANEQQYIDV
+3371 ITKDVANEAQYIDV

-3424 DVMGYRAASFG
+3424 DVLGYRAASFG

-3485 VVVKSIIVPMVNI
+3485 IVVKSVIVPMVNI

-3604 MEQAAAKMPGWGSTL
+3604 MEQAAAKMPGWGATV
-3619 GRYALVTKDTALYSA
+3619 GRYALVTKDTALYQA

-3652 HYTKKKGMTRAEALA
+3652 HYTKKKGMTKAQALA
-3667 RITEEFVN
+3667 EITEEFVN

-3769 LSQ
+3769 LTQ

>member
-164 RSPAELGSDFLL
+164 RSPAELGGDFLL

-184 TVGGAVAIPAGLASD
+184 TVGGAAAVPVALASE
-199 RLGTGASG
+199 RLGTGAAG
-207 LLDDFNTFMDS
+207 LLDEFNTYIDS

-225 ARNVSFEAK
+225 ARNIPFEAK

-251 RNAEQKAVDVAAGMD
+251 RNAEQKAVDMAAGMD
-266 ESKATTRETIR
+266 ESKATTRESIR

-309 NALGSFMAAG
+309 NALGSFLAAG

-395 AFTAPAAAAAGR
+395 AITAPAAAAAGR

-421 GKQLAKNILRETTE
+421 GKQLAQNILRETTE
-435 ETSQSGSGQFAQNLA
+435 ETIQSGSGQFAQNIS

-494 GTGRIVAKAFNDRV
+494 GTGRVIAKAFNDRV
-508 AGIQEANEKASP
+508 AGIEEANEQASP
-520 VSDETVAKAAAEQAE
+520 VSDETVAKAAAEQAA

-582 MAQYMEGITSR
+582 LAQYMEGITSR

-652 DQYKSL
+652 NQYKSL

-709 AELAPEKVD
+709 AELVLEETDPASTELAPDKVD

-765 ESNPVSLNISSIDGE
+765 ESNPVSLNISSIDGV
-780 KGKSAT
+780 KGKSVT

-791 IMSAWKSGDRNLAA
+791 IMSAWKSGDRDLAA

-838 LGYEIFAEGKAAPS
+838 LGYQIFSGGKASAS

-926 VKADVTPA
+926 VKADVTSA
-934 PAQSAKEVAAT
+934 PAQSAKQVADSLRAAEETKDRVALKAEVT
-945 LRSQEEAKDKAALET
+945 
-960 EVADKAEKEAAR
+960 DKAEKEAAR
-972 DKGKTLSQVAAERI
+972 NKGKTPAQVASESAEA
-986 KELRAAVIVDTPT
+986 LRTAIIVDTP
-999 PKVEAVTPASVKAK
+999 A
-1013 LTEAK
+1013 
-1018 QLPFLERITSVNSLL
+1018 
-1033 NKEGTSDIVEESA
+1033 
-1046 ELSEMVN
+1046 
-1053 NLLGDAKGF
+1053 
-1062 SDAFNKLR
+1062 
-1070 VRVSRFIS
+1070 
-1078 DELRSRMM
+1078 
-1086 DRFDD
+1086 
-1091 LVSVPFAQQDSG
+1091 
-1103 HTEEQVKF
+1103 
-1111 LTWLTKLAD
+1111 
-1120 AQDKKQGDLLNMPE
+1120 
-1134 PKVATPEPID
+1134 PKVAEPVVQE

-1171 DGRKYQSVEHAYQSN
+1171 DGRNYQSVEHAYQSN

-1197 KYAGTSGKKIIGKMG
+1197 KYKGTSGKKIIGKMG

-1287 GMAAVFPDLVGGENN
+1287 GTAAVFPDLVGGENN
-1302 LFNRGYTLPKDQKT
+1302 LFNRGYVLPKDQKT
-1316 RILGTDSPITTVRD
+1316 RTLGTDSPITTVRD
-1330 ALGSSTTLSA
+1330 ALGSATTLSA

-1345 LKGDFNSAVAEAYER
+1345 MKGDFNSAVAEAYER

-1368 VDELDDNLQSYLD
+1368 VSELDDNLQSYLN
-1381 RPYKKGAGVTRRELI
+1381 RPYKKGSGVTRRDLI
-1396 LSDKTVPKAD
+1396 MSDKTVEKAD

-1415 LDTDNGRAL
+1415 FRTDNGRAL

-1513 DEGRGVSEGIAE
+1513 NEGRGVSEGIAE

-1548 TEADGLPAL
+1548 TEANGLPAL

-1563 VKTFVQMVPVV
+1563 VKTFVQIVPVV

-1586 AEFPSAIEQAVLLEP
+1586 TEFPSAIEQAVLFEP
-1601 EDTHYIGED
+1601 EDTHYIGEG

-1640 TPYFVN
+1640 TPYYIN
-1646 TVQAATY
+1646 TVQAALY
-1653 TAMGL
+1653 TAMGR

-1663 MFGAGKLDPTKMNV
+1663 MFGAGELDPTKMNV

-1692 AYEHFGNFLGRVAN
+1692 GYESFGNFVRRVAN
-1706 VGPLES
+1706 IGPIDT
-1712 TPTRFAFGVT
+1712 TPTRFGVG
-1722 RVGRLQ
+1722 VSKVSRLQ

-1753 MTSSNGRD
+1753 MVSSNGRD

-1814 DVLSPSQALDD
+1814 DVLSPSQDLDD
-1825 AVVNSVIDA
+1825 SVVNSVIAA
-1834 FQAAGYGLTPMAF
+1834 FKDAGYGLTPMAF

-1857 HMADKSNVR
+1857 HMTDKSNVR

-1916 YREFVD
+1916 YREFSD

-1939 HLRKTLASQDGA
+1939 RLRKDLATQDSG

-2027 ARANGETSVALAMFG
+2027 ARANGETSIALAMFG
-2042 KQSASVEDAEARF
+2042 NQSASVEDAEARL

-2061 YQKMTNTVTGVK
+2061 YQKLTNTFAGVK
-2073 KDGTFFFK
+2073 KDGTFYFK
-2081 KATVSSRATLRDPVK
+2081 KATVDSRATLRDPNK

-2125 TVGQELLDTAELLRM
+2125 TVGQELLDTAELLRQ

-2164 AKDPKWKKSFF
+2164 AKDPTWRKHDF
-2175 LSPNEELAIHKKL
+2175 LSPNEEEAIHKKL
-2188 EHLSP
+2188 AHLSP

-2206 SESADVD
+2206 TESADVD
-2213 MANFARSLEGDIRAP
+2213 MAHFARSLEGDIRAP
-2228 ASVRGPKDSGVS
+2228 AFARGPKDAGVS

-2255 QLMSNMKNAI
+2255 QLMSTMQNAV
-2265 TGTLKIFDGVNMPLD
+2265 TGTLKIFDGVNIPLD
-2280 QMEVGA
+2280 QLEVGA

-2312 LSDAKLTGLSKEAR
+2312 MSDAKLTGLSKEAN
-2326 LALTKALY
+2326 LALSKALF
-2334 GMGKTEAYEDEALI
+2334 GLQSEAVPETDLI
-2348 RAMTQL
+2348 AAMTML
-2354 EGRLNSAQQE
+2354 EGRLNKAQQE

-2521 LLHELIHAASFE
+2521 MLHELVHAASFE

-2544 RQVAAAVG
+2544 RQVAAAIG
-2552 RIEVMMNDFVA
+2552 RIEVMMHDFVA

-2575 NSAFNNVSSTIGA
+2575 NSAFNNVSSTIAA

-2601 FMAWTLTNESLVRMA
+2601 FMAWTLSNESLVRMA

-2623 LARIKDKVVS
+2623 LARIKDKVIS

-2680 IYGANDRLTALNQA
+2680 IYGANDRLTVINQA

-2911 KAGGLVDFTNDKV
+2911 KAGGLVDSTNDKV
-2924 VEGMGWLAAKSMK
+2924 VEGMSWLAAKSMK
-2937 FAKRSQR
+2937 FAKRSQH

-3028 LPKTLAKKFTR
+3028 LPETLAKKFTR

-3062 DALTLDRAAAVK
+3062 DALTVDRAAAVK

-3103 DTGKNL
+3103 ETGKNL
-3109 LRNAEAISKLLNEN
+3109 LRNAESISKLLNEN

-3154 IATLSKDEADG
+3154 ITTLSKDEADG

-3185 GRASLNY
+3185 GRATLNY
-3192 YKGYTPTIGNDSVS
+3192 YKGYTPFIGNDSVS

-3236 GMKRGYY
+3236 GMRRGYY

-3257 IQNVQQTAGGVDQL
+3257 MQNVQQTAGGVDQL

-3302 NPFMPIFDEQGA
+3302 NPFMPVFDEQGA

-3346 QVEEGFAQAFNDQ
+3346 QVEEGFAQEFNDQ

-3371 ITKDVANEQQYIDV
+3371 ITKDVANEAQYIDV

-3400 NSQSRATAENYFGKR
+3400 NSQSRATAEGYFGKR

-3485 VVVKSIIVPMVNI
+3485 VVVKSVIVPMVNI

-3619 GRYALVTKDTALYSA
+3619 GRYALVTKDTALYQA

-3769 LSQ
+3769 LTQ

>member
-1 MTDVNSILRQAISIP
+1 MTDVNSILRQAIALP

-58 WVAPAIPSPA
+58 WVPPAIPSPA
-68 QKKMSTLD
+68 QQKMSTLD

-94 QLLSPQQHLQ
+94 QALSPQQHLQ

-139 DDAPDLLAGA
+139 DDAPDLLSGA

-164 RSPAELGSDFLL
+164 RSPVELGSDFLL
-176 GLGQAIGN
+176 GLGQAVGN

-225 ARNVSFEAK
+225 ARNVPFEAK

-240 DNVADEKATRL
+240 DNVAEEKATRL
-251 RNAEQKAVDVAAGMD
+251 RNAEQKAVDMAAGMD
-266 ESKATTRETIR
+266 ESKATTRESIR

-309 NALGSFMAAG
+309 NALGSFLAAG

-421 GKQLAKNILRETTE
+421 GKQLAQNILRETTE
-435 ETSQSGSGQFAQNLA
+435 ETIQSGSGQFAQNLA

-494 GTGRIVAKAFNDRV
+494 GTGRVIAKAFNDRV
-508 AGIQEANEKASP
+508 AGIEEANEQASP

-677 MIDARDAQKVEVT
+677 MIDARNAQKVEVT

-709 AELAPEKVD
+709 AEYVLEETDPGSTELAPDKVD

-791 IMSAWKSGDRNLAA
+791 IMSAWKSGDRDLAA

-824 LNTHFAAGNPKGNG
+824 LNTHFASGNPKGNG
-838 LGYEIFAEGKAAPS
+838 LGYQIFSGGKASAS

-934 PAQSAKEVAAT
+934 PAQSAPAPKKETAPVFTPVKHDVTKPVIELDDANLNERLNQLMDVKT
-945 LRSQEEAKDKAALET
+945 RTPEQEAEFQAL
-960 EVADKAEKEAAR
+960 DAEMSRRE
-972 DKGKTLSQVAAERI
+972 D
-986 KELRAAVIVDTPT
+986 AAVAEQAEEETTP
-999 PKVEAVTPASVKAK
+999 V
-1013 LTEAK
+1013 
-1018 QLPFLERITSVNSLL
+1018 
-1033 NKEGTSDIVEESA
+1033 
-1046 ELSEMVN
+1046 
-1053 NLLGDAKGF
+1053 
-1062 SDAFNKLR
+1062 
-1070 VRVSRFIS
+1070 
-1078 DELRSRMM
+1078 
-1086 DRFDD
+1086 
-1091 LVSVPFAQQDSG
+1091 
-1103 HTEEQVKF
+1103 
-1111 LTWLTKLAD
+1111 
-1120 AQDKKQGDLLNMPE
+1120 
-1134 PKVATPEPID
+1134 PKVAEPVVQE
-1144 EPSVVNVWA
+1144 EPVVADRSGYVQSIAKKVTDLPDGAKLYEPDTDTTVTVQHVVSPNSGLKQTDVIGDNGKVRFSLVENKDGSWREQ
-1153 GTNENAS
+1153 GT
-1160 LSNLTDRAFEF
+1160 
-1171 DGRKYQSVEHAYQSN
+1171 AYL
-1186 KSGSFDQATFD
+1186 DQNIEA
-1197 KYAGTSGKKIIGKMG
+1197 
-1212 TKTEGNYNLGLM
+1212 
-1224 QDLITESFEQNP
+1224 
-1236 AAAAELLAT
+1236 
-1245 GDKQITHTQDRGIWA
+1245 
-1260 EKFPTMLMATRD
+1260 
-1272 LLNNPVEKEAAPVLK
+1272 VAAPELK
-1287 GMAAVFPDLVGGENN
+1287 GTAAVFPDLVGGENN
-1302 LFNRGYTLPKDQKT
+1302 LFNRGYTLAKDQKT

-1360 YLGTAEDF
+1360 YLGTAEEF
-1368 VDELDDNLQSYLD
+1368 VAELDDNLQSYLN

-1473 TEATVDDSI
+1473 TEATVDGSI

-1586 AEFPSAIEQAVLLEP
+1586 TKFPSAIEQAVLLEP

-1692 AYEHFGNFLGRVAN
+1692 AYEHFGNFLNRVAN
-1706 VGPLES
+1706 VGPLDS

-1753 MTSSNGRD
+1753 MTNSNGRD

-1786 LAVEAKLNGPLAQV
+1786 LAVEVKLNGPLAQV

-1834 FQAAGYGLTPMAF
+1834 FKAAGYGLTPMAF

-1857 HMADKSNVR
+1857 HMADRSNVR

-1939 HLRKTLASQDGA
+1939 RLRKDLATQDSG

-2027 ARANGETSVALAMFG
+2027 ARANGETSIALAMFG
-2042 KQSASVEDAEARF
+2042 NQSASVEDAEARL

-2061 YQKMTNTVTGVK
+2061 YQKLTNTFTGVK
-2073 KDGTFFFK
+2073 KDGTFYFK
-2081 KATVSSRATLRDPVK
+2081 KATVKSDATLRDPNK
-2096 FTLELDQI
+2096 FTLELGQI

-2125 TVGQELLDTAELLRM
+2125 TVGQELLDTAELLRQ

-2175 LSPNEELAIHKKL
+2175 LSPNEELAIQKKL

-2206 SESADVD
+2206 TESADVD

-2228 ASVRGPKDSGVS
+2228 AFARGPKDAGVS

-2255 QLMSNMKNAI
+2255 QLMSTMKNAI

-2312 LSDAKLTGLSKEAR
+2312 LSDAKLTGLSKEAN
-2326 LALTKALY
+2326 LALSKALF
-2334 GMGKTEAYEDEALI
+2334 GLASEAMPESDLI
-2348 RAMTQL
+2348 DAMTML
-2354 EGRLNSAQQE
+2354 EGRLNKAQQE
-2364 IEARHRVV
+2364 IEARHRVM

-2409 NIYRVAELAA
+2409 NIYRAAELAA

-2424 PVKTTNSILDALAT
+2424 PVKTTNAILDTLAT

-2447 SSEALANLPSQL
+2447 SAEALANLPSQL
-2459 TAEQSAVL
+2459 TAEQAAVL

-2521 LLHELIHAASFE
+2521 MLHELVHAASFE

-2563 SGIELTQTSDSV
+2563 SGTELTQTSDSV
-2575 NSAFNNVSSTIGA
+2575 NSAFNNVSSTIAA

-2623 LARIKDKVVS
+2623 LARIKDKVIS

-2680 IYGANDRLTALNQA
+2680 IYGANDRLTVINQA

-2911 KAGGLVDFTNDKV
+2911 KAGGLVDSTNDKV
-2924 VEGMGWLAAKSMK
+2924 VEGMSWLAAKSMK
-2937 FAKRSQR
+2937 FAKRSQN

-3185 GRASLNY
+3185 GRATLNY
-3192 YKGYTPTIGNDSVS
+3192 YKGYTPFIGNDSVS
-3206 IIIADDSKYAELIGR
+3206 IIIADDSKFAELIGR
-3221 SYERIGDYEGSSLEK
+3221 SYERIGDYEGSSLER
-3236 GMKRGYY
+3236 GLKRGYY

-3257 IQNVQQTAGGVDQL
+3257 MQNVQQTAGGVDQL

-3302 NPFMPIFDEQGA
+3302 NPFMPVFDEQGA

-3346 QVEEGFAQAFNDQ
+3346 QVEEGFAQEFNDQ

-3371 ITKDVANEQQYIDV
+3371 ITKDVANEAQYIDV

-3400 NSQSRATAENYFGKR
+3400 NSQSRATAEGYFGKR

-3485 VVVKSIIVPMVNI
+3485 VVVKSVIVPMVNI

-3619 GRYALVTKDTALYSA
+3619 GRYALITKDTALYSA

-3667 RITEEFVN
+3667 HITEEFVN

>member
-94 QLLSPQQHLQ
+94 QALSPQQNLQ

-109 NQRNSGYSSANQV
+109 NLRNSGYGSASEV

-139 DDAPDLLAGA
+139 DDAPDLLSGA

-164 RSPAELGSDFLL
+164 RSPAELGGDFLL

-184 TVGGAVAIPAGLASD
+184 TVGGAAAVPVALASE
-199 RLGTGASG
+199 RLGTGAAG
-207 LLDDFNTFMDS
+207 LLDEFNTYIDS

-225 ARNVSFEAK
+225 ARNIPFEAK

-251 RNAEQKAVDVAAGMD
+251 RNAEQKAVDMAAGMD
-266 ESKATTRETIR
+266 ESKATTRESIR

-309 NALGSFMAAG
+309 NALGSFLAAG

-494 GTGRIVAKAFNDRV
+494 GTGRVIAKAFNDRV

-520 VSDETVAKAAAEQAE
+520 VSDEAVAQAAAEQAE

-780 KGKSAT
+780 KGKSVT

-791 IMSAWKSGDRNLAA
+791 IMSAWKSGDRDLAA

-838 LGYEIFAEGKAAPS
+838 LGYEIFAEGKAGPS

-912 DVIARTKAAKTAPS
+912 DVIARTKAAKTAPA

-934 PAQSAKEVAAT
+934 PAQSAPAPKKETAPVFTPVKHDVTKPVIELDDANLNERLNQLMDVKT
-945 LRSQEEAKDKAALET
+945 RTPEQEAEFQAL
-960 EVADKAEKEAAR
+960 DAEMSRRE
-972 DKGKTLSQVAAERI
+972 D
-986 KELRAAVIVDTPT
+986 AAVAEQAEEETTP
-999 PKVEAVTPASVKAK
+999 V
-1013 LTEAK
+1013 
-1018 QLPFLERITSVNSLL
+1018 
-1033 NKEGTSDIVEESA
+1033 
-1046 ELSEMVN
+1046 
-1053 NLLGDAKGF
+1053 
-1062 SDAFNKLR
+1062 
-1070 VRVSRFIS
+1070 
-1078 DELRSRMM
+1078 
-1086 DRFDD
+1086 
-1091 LVSVPFAQQDSG
+1091 
-1103 HTEEQVKF
+1103 
-1111 LTWLTKLAD
+1111 
-1120 AQDKKQGDLLNMPE
+1120 
-1134 PKVATPEPID
+1134 PKVAEPVVQEQPVVADRSGYVQSIAKKVTD
-1144 EPSVVNVWA
+1144 LPDGAKLYEPDTDTTVTVQHVVSPNSGLKQTDVIGDNGKVRFSLVENKDGSWREQ
-1153 GTNENAS
+1153 GT
-1160 LSNLTDRAFEF
+1160 
-1171 DGRKYQSVEHAYQSN
+1171 AYL
-1186 KSGSFDQATFD
+1186 DQNIEA
-1197 KYAGTSGKKIIGKMG
+1197 
-1212 TKTEGNYNLGLM
+1212 
-1224 QDLITESFEQNP
+1224 
-1236 AAAAELLAT
+1236 
-1245 GDKQITHTQDRGIWA
+1245 
-1260 EKFPTMLMATRD
+1260 
-1272 LLNNPVEKEAAPVLK
+1272 VAAPELK
-1287 GMAAVFPDLVGGENN
+1287 GTAAVFPDLVGGENN

-1360 YLGTAEDF
+1360 YLGTAEEF
-1368 VDELDDNLQSYLD
+1368 VAELDDNLQSYLS

-1586 AEFPSAIEQAVLLEP
+1586 TEFPSAIEQAVLLEP

-1692 AYEHFGNFLGRVAN
+1692 AYEHFGNFLNRVAN
-1706 VGPLES
+1706 VGPLDS

-1753 MTSSNGRD
+1753 MTNSNGRD

-1834 FQAAGYGLTPMAF
+1834 FKAAGYGLTPMAF

-1857 HMADKSNVR
+1857 HMTDKSNVR
-1866 TAIYVEADGMTNG
+1866 TAIYVEADGITNG

-1916 YREFVD
+1916 YREFAD

-1933 MMNGME
+1933 MMNGMGR
-1939 HLRKTLASQDGA
+1939 LRKDLATQDSG

-2027 ARANGETSVALAMFG
+2027 ARANGETSIALAMFG
-2042 KQSASVEDAEARF
+2042 NQSASVEDAEARLT
-2055 AKFVDA
+2055 KFVDA
-2061 YQKMTNTVTGVK
+2061 YQKLTNTFTGVK
-2073 KDGTFFFK
+2073 KDGTFYFK
-2081 KATVSSRATLRDPVK
+2081 KATVNSRATLRDPNK

-2125 TVGQELLDTAELLRM
+2125 TVGQELLDTAELLRQ

-2175 LSPNEELAIHKKL
+2175 LSPNEELAIQKKL

-2206 SESADVD
+2206 TESADVD

-2228 ASVRGPKDSGVS
+2228 AFARGPKDSGVS

-2255 QLMSNMKNAI
+2255 QLMSTMKNAV
-2265 TGTLKIFDGVNMPLD
+2265 TGTLKIFDGVNIPLD
-2280 QMEVGA
+2280 QLEVGA

-2312 LSDAKLTGLSKEAR
+2312 MSDAKLTGLSKEAN
-2326 LALTKALY
+2326 LALSKALF
-2334 GMGKTEAYEDEALI
+2334 GLQSEAVPETDLI
-2348 RAMTQL
+2348 AAMTML
-2354 EGRLNSAQQE
+2354 EGQLNKAQQE
-2364 IEARHRVV
+2364 IEARHRVMD
-2372 NRVSVSIDQ
+2372 RVSVSIDQ

-2409 NIYRVAELAA
+2409 NIYLAAELAA

-2424 PVKTTNSILDALAT
+2424 PVKTTNAILDTLAT

-2447 SSEALANLPSQL
+2447 SAEALANLPSQL
-2459 TAEQSAVL
+2459 TAEQVAVL

-2521 LLHELIHAASFE
+2521 MLHELVHAASFE

-2544 RQVAAAVG
+2544 RQVAAAIG
-2552 RIEVMMNDFVA
+2552 RIEVMMHDFVA

-2575 NSAFNNVSSTIGA
+2575 NSAFNNVSSTIAA

-2601 FMAWTLTNESLVRMA
+2601 FMAWTLSNESLVRMA

-2633 AIKTMLGIKESVGKD
+2633 AIKSMLGIKESVGKD

-2694 LNTTIGRYL
+2694 FNMAVGRYL

-2713 ETAALFTGIQN
+2713 ETAAFFTGIQN

-2763 VMAGVQQLYAH
+2763 AMAGVQQLYSH

-2780 PESFMNDATAMDPND
+2780 PESFMENPEAMDPND

-2804 VLSGKFLVT
+2804 VLSGKYLVT
-2813 KDLAGRSSL
+2813 KDLMGRSSL

-2834 VFRNVLA
+2834 VFRNVLS
-2841 EMSLPASAPNKEG
+2841 EMDLPASAPNKEG

-2871 STHMQ
+2871 STHLQ

-2911 KAGGLVDFTNDKV
+2911 KAGGLVDSTNDKV
-2924 VEGMGWLAAKSMK
+2924 VEGMSWLAAKSMK
-2937 FAKRSQR
+2937 FAKRTQH
-2944 KAANRVERTAGG
+2944 KAANKVERTAGG

-3028 LPKTLAKKFTR
+3028 LPETLAKKFTR

-3051 WAKTDVAALGK
+3051 WAKTDVASLGK
-3062 DALTLDRAAAVK
+3062 DALTVDRAAAVK

-3103 DTGKNL
+3103 ETGKNL

-3192 YKGYTPTIGNDSVS
+3192 FKGYTPTLRNDAVS
-3206 IIIADDSKYAELIGR
+3206 IIIADDSKFAELIGR
-3221 SYERIGDYEGSSLEK
+3221 SYERISDYEGSSLEK
-3236 GMKRGYY
+3236 GMRRGYY

-3257 IQNVQQTAGGVDQL
+3257 MQNVQQTAGGVDQL

-3346 QVEEGFAQAFNDQ
+3346 QVEEGFAQEFNDQ

-3371 ITKDVANEQQYIDV
+3371 ITKDVANEAQYIDV

-3400 NSQSRATAENYFGKR
+3400 NSQSRATAEGYFGKR

-3619 GRYALVTKDTALYSA
+3619 GRYALVTKDTALYQA

-3769 LSQ
+3769 LTQ

>member
-25 DTGANPYATPGYVAP
+25 DTGVNPYATPGYVAP
-40 EEDPADEG
+40 AANPADED
-48 MVYNG
+48 MVFG
-53 PAAAP
+53 GTAGAVTSQP

-76 TTSTAKRENVMA
+76 TTSAAKRENVMA

-164 RSPAELGSDFLL
+164 RSPAELGGDFLL

-184 TVGGAVAIPAGLASD
+184 TVGGAAAVPVALASE
-199 RLGTGASG
+199 RLGTGAAG
-207 LLDDFNTFMDS
+207 LLDEFNTYIDS

-225 ARNVSFEAK
+225 ARNIPFEAK

-251 RNAEQKAVDVAAGMD
+251 RNAEQKAVDMAAGMD
-266 ESKATTRETIR
+266 ESKATTRESIR

-329 GGAAGMTSSIAL
+329 GGAAGITSSIAL
-341 TESGGSYTQL
+341 TESGGSYSQL

-407 LVHKFEGNVAALGS
+407 LVKNFEGNVAALGS

-435 ETSQSGSGQFAQNLA
+435 ETSQSGSGQFAQNIA
-450 DKLIGDPEKDLADG
+450 DKLIGDPEKDLAEG

-494 GTGRIVAKAFNDRV
+494 GTGRVIAKAFNDRV

-520 VSDETVAKAAAEQAE
+520 VSDEAVAQAAAEQAE
-535 SAPAAAEVLR
+535 SAPVAAEVLR
-545 TAVAESNATPEQ
+545 TAVAESAATPEQ
-557 KVAASTYVD
+557 KAAASTYVD

-601 EIVLGAEEGSPEQ
+601 EIVLGAEEGSTEQ
-614 LRAGFYLNNLFQ
+614 LRAGFYLKNLFQ
-626 DYNAVVFGDQDAHA
+626 DYNAVVFGDQAAHA

-652 DQYKSL
+652 NQYKSL

-709 AELAPEKVD
+709 AELVLEETDPASTELAPDKVD

-765 ESNPVSLNISSIDGE
+765 ESNPVSLNVSSVEGE
-780 KGKSAT
+780 KGKSVT

-791 IMSAWKSGDRNLAA
+791 IMSAWKSGDRDLAA

-824 LNTHFAAGNPKGNG
+824 LNTHFAAGNPKSNG
-838 LGYEIFAEGKAAPS
+838 LGYEIFAEGKAGPS

-861 TENGVKIAQKIAAEA
+861 TEKGVKLAQQIAAEA

-912 DVIARTKAAKTAPS
+912 DVIARTKAAKTAPAPAPV

-934 PAQSAKEVAAT
+934 PVKTESTQKKESAP
-945 LRSQEEAKDKAALET
+945 
-960 EVADKAEKEAAR
+960 
-972 DKGKTLSQVAAERI
+972 
-986 KELRAAVIVDTPT
+986 AVTVVT
-999 PKVEAVTPASVKAK
+999 PKPT
-1013 LTEAK
+1013 
-1018 QLPFLERITSVNSLL
+1018 
-1033 NKEGTSDIVEESA
+1033 
-1046 ELSEMVN
+1046 
-1053 NLLGDAKGF
+1053 
-1062 SDAFNKLR
+1062 
-1070 VRVSRFIS
+1070 
-1078 DELRSRMM
+1078 
-1086 DRFDD
+1086 
-1091 LVSVPFAQQDSG
+1091 
-1103 HTEEQVKF
+1103 
-1111 LTWLTKLAD
+1111 
-1120 AQDKKQGDLLNMPE
+1120 PE
-1134 PKVATPEPID
+1134 PKVAEPVVQE

-1171 DGRKYQSVEHAYQSN
+1171 DGRNYQSVEHAYQSN

-1260 EKFPTMLMATRD
+1260 EKFPVMLMATRD

-1287 GMAAVFPDLVGGENN
+1287 GTAAVFPDLVGGENN
-1302 LFNRGYTLPKDQKT
+1302 LFNRGYVLPKDQKT
-1316 RILGTDSPITTVRD
+1316 RTLGTDSPITTVRD

-1360 YLGTAEDF
+1360 YLGTAEEF
-1368 VDELDDNLQSYLD
+1368 VAELDDNLQSYLN

-1557 DSGKPN
+1557 DSGKPH

-1586 AEFPSAIEQAVLLEP
+1586 TEFPSAIEQAVLLEP

-1677 NDLASKEGLNRSVVA
+1677 NDLASKEGLNRSVVS
-1692 AYEHFGNFLGRVAN
+1692 AYEHFGNFLNRVAN
-1706 VGPLES
+1706 VGPLDS

-1786 LAVEAKLNGPLAQV
+1786 LAVEVKLNGPLAQV

-1834 FQAAGYGLTPMAF
+1834 FKAAGYGLTPMAF

-1857 HMADKSNVR
+1857 HMADRSNVR

-1879 PINAMKLFTT
+1879 PINAMMLFTT

-1916 YREFVD
+1916 YREFAD

-1939 HLRKTLASQDGA
+1939 RLRKDLATQDSG

-2042 KQSASVEDAEARF
+2042 NQSASVEDAEARLT
-2055 AKFVDA
+2055 KFVDA
-2061 YQKMTNTVTGVK
+2061 YQKLTNTFTGVK
-2073 KDGTFFFK
+2073 KDGTFYFK
-2081 KATVSSRATLRDPVK
+2081 KETVDSRATLRDPNK
-2096 FTLELDQI
+2096 FTLELAQI

-2125 TVGQELLDTAELLRM
+2125 TVGQELLDTAELLRQ

-2175 LSPNEELAIHKKL
+2175 LSPNEELAIQKKL

-2206 SESADVD
+2206 TESADVD
-2213 MANFARSLEGDIRAP
+2213 MAHFARSLEGDIRAP
-2228 ASVRGPKDSGVS
+2228 AFARGPKDSGVS

-2255 QLMSNMKNAI
+2255 QLMSTMKNAI

-2334 GMGKTEAYEDEALI
+2334 GMSKTEAYEDEALI

-2354 EGRLNSAQQE
+2354 EGRLNKAQQE
-2364 IEARHRVV
+2364 IEARHRVM

-2521 LLHELIHAASFE
+2521 MLHELVHAASFE

-2544 RQVAAAVG
+2544 RQVAAAIG
-2552 RIEVMMNDFVA
+2552 RIEVMMHDFVA

-2594 QAKALNE
+2594 KAKALNE

-2633 AIKTMLGIKESVGKD
+2633 AIKSMLGIKESVGKD

-2694 LNTTIGRYL
+2694 FNMAVGRYL

-2713 ETAALFTGIQN
+2713 ETAAFFTGIQN

-2763 VMAGVQQLYAH
+2763 AMAGVQQLYSH

-2780 PESFMNDATAMDPND
+2780 PESFMENPEAMDPND

-2804 VLSGKFLVT
+2804 VLSGKYLVT
-2813 KDLAGRSSL
+2813 KDLMGRSSL

-2834 VFRNVLA
+2834 VFRNVLS
-2841 EMSLPASAPNKEG
+2841 EMDLPASAPNKEG

-2871 STHMQ
+2871 STHLQ

-2911 KAGGLVDFTNDKV
+2911 KAGGLVDSTNDKV
-2924 VEGMGWLAAKSMK
+2924 VEGMSWLAAKSMK
-2937 FAKRSQR
+2937 FAKRTQH
-2944 KAANRVERTAGG
+2944 KAANKVERTAGG

-2982 KTAMWHSLATF
+2982 KSAMWHTFATF
-2993 IGDVVGRTENNASVY
+2993 IGDVVGRTPDNASIY

-3062 DALTLDRAAAVK
+3062 DALTIDRAAAVK

-3103 DTGKNL
+3103 DTGNSL

-3185 GRASLNY
+3185 GRATLNY
-3192 YKGYTPTIGNDSVS
+3192 YKGYTPFIGNDSVS
-3206 IIIADDSKYAELIGR
+3206 IIIADDSKFAELVGR

-3236 GMKRGYY
+3236 GMRRGYY

-3257 IQNVQQTAGGVDQL
+3257 MQNVQQTSGGVDQL

-3498 MSNVYQLVSRGVP
+3498 MSNAYQLLSRGVP

-3604 MEQAAAKMPGWGSTL
+3604 MEQAAAKMPGWGATV
-3619 GRYALVTKDTALYSA
+3619 GRYALVTKDTALYQA

-3675 YDRLPGRGRG
+3675 YDRLPGRARG

-3769 LSQ
+3769 LTQ

>member
-25 DTGANPYATPGYVAP
+25 DTGVNPYNTPGYVAP

-76 TTSTAKRENVMA
+76 TTSAAKRENVMA

-164 RSPAELGSDFLL
+164 RSPVELGSDFLL

-184 TVGGAVAIPAGLASD
+184 TVGGAAAIPAGLASD
-199 RLGTGASG
+199 RLGTGAAG

-225 ARNVSFEAK
+225 ARNVPFEAK

-251 RNAEQKAVDVAAGMD
+251 RNAEQKAVDMAAGMD
-266 ESKATTRETIR
+266 ESKATTRESIR

-329 GGAAGMTSSIAL
+329 GGAAGITSSIAL
-341 TESGGSYTQL
+341 TESGGSYSQL

-435 ETSQSGSGQFAQNLA
+435 ETNQSGSGQFAQNLA

-494 GTGRIVAKAFNDRV
+494 GTGRVIAKAFNDRV
-508 AGIQEANEKASP
+508 AGIEEANEQASP

-601 EIVLGAEEGSPEQ
+601 EIVLGSEEGSPEQ
-614 LRAGFYLNNLFQ
+614 LRAGYYLNNLIQ

-677 MIDARDAQKVEVT
+677 MIDAREAQKVKVT

-724 ILYQIEQGNLTVTPR
+724 ILYQIEQGNLSVTPR
-739 QKAAMDVTVALLR
+739 QKAAMDSSVALLR

-757 DKAAVALG
+757 DKAAVAAG
-765 ESNPVSLNISSIDGE
+765 NADRVSLNISSIDGE
-780 KGKSAT
+780 KGYSVT

-791 IMSAWKSGDRNLAA
+791 IMSAWKSGDRDLAA

-824 LNTHFAAGNPKGNG
+824 LNTHFASGNPKGNG
-838 LGYEIFAEGKAAPS
+838 LGYQIFSGGKASAS

-934 PAQSAKEVAAT
+934 PAQSAKQVADS
-945 LRSQEEAKDKAALET
+945 LRAAEETKDRAALKA

-972 DKGKTLSQVAAERI
+972 NKGKTPAQVASESAEA
-986 KELRAAVIVDTPT
+986 LRTATIVDTPT
-999 PKVEAVTPASVKAK
+999 PKVAAPVASRQDARVTLEANIESQAEALQAK
-1013 LTEAK
+1013 VETAFSKENAE
-1018 QLPFLERITSVNSLL
+1018 FLKLDSNPNMSADQRSRHSELDSLL
-1033 NKEGTSDIVEESA
+1033 LTISGVEEAATGLGNISA
-1046 ELSEMVN
+1046 YSM
-1053 NLLGDAKGF
+1053 K
-1062 SDAFNKLR
+1062 KLQ
-1070 VRVSRFIS
+1070 SILPKALY
-1078 DELRSRMM
+1078 DELVSTRAQSRAS
-1086 DRFDD
+1086 RN
-1091 LVSVPFAQQDSG
+1091 A
-1103 HTEEQVKF
+1103 
-1111 LTWLTKLAD
+1111 
-1120 AQDKKQGDLLNMPE
+1120 PE
-1134 PKVATPEPID
+1134 PKVAEPAVQE
-1144 EPSVVNVWA
+1144 EPVV
-1153 GTNENAS
+1153 E
-1160 LSNLTDRAFEF
+1160 E
-1171 DGRKYQSVEHAYQSN
+1171 
-1186 KSGSFDQATFD
+1186 
-1197 KYAGTSGKKIIGKMG
+1197 
-1212 TKTEGNYNLGLM
+1212 
-1224 QDLITESFEQNP
+1224 
-1236 AAAAELLAT
+1236 
-1245 GDKQITHTQDRGIWA
+1245 
-1260 EKFPTMLMATRD
+1260 PT
-1272 LLNNPVEKEAAPVLK
+1272 LK

-1302 LFNRGYTLPKDQKT
+1302 LFNRGYILPKDQKT

-1340 LLGSK
+1340 VLGSK

-1460 VQDKADIATLLGM
+1460 VQDKADIATVLGM

-1513 DEGRGVSEGIAE
+1513 DEDRGVSEGIAE

-1692 AYEHFGNFLGRVAN
+1692 AYEHFGNFLNRVAN
-1706 VGPLES
+1706 VGPLDS

-1753 MTSSNGRD
+1753 MTNSNGQD

-1814 DVLSPSQALDD
+1814 DVLSPSQDLDD
-1825 AVVNSVIDA
+1825 SVVNSVIAA
-1834 FQAAGYGLTPMAF
+1834 FKDAGYGLTPMAF

-1857 HMADKSNVR
+1857 HMTDKSNVR

-1908 RPGETANT
+1908 RPGETANN
-1916 YREFVD
+1916 YREFAD

-1933 MMNGME
+1933 MMSGME
-1939 HLRKTLASQDGA
+1939 RLRKDLATQDSG

-2027 ARANGETSVALAMFG
+2027 ARANGETSIALAMFG
-2042 KQSASVEDAEARF
+2042 NQSASLEDAEARL
-2055 AKFVDA
+2055 AKFVNA
-2061 YQKMTNTVTGVK
+2061 YQKLTNTFTGVK
-2073 KDGTFFFK
+2073 KDGTFYFK
-2081 KATVSSRATLRDPVK
+2081 KATVESDATLRDPNK
-2096 FTLELDQI
+2096 FTLELGQI

-2125 TVGQELLDTAELLRM
+2125 TVGQELLDTAELLRQ

-2175 LSPNEELAIHKKL
+2175 LSPNEELAIQKKL

-2228 ASVRGPKDSGVS
+2228 AFARGPKDSGVS

-2312 LSDAKLTGLSKEAR
+2312 LSDAKLTGLSKEAN
-2326 LALTKALY
+2326 LALSKALF
-2334 GMGKTEAYEDEALI
+2334 GLASEAMPESDVIA
-2348 RAMTQL
+2348 AMTML
-2354 EGRLNSAQQE
+2354 EGQLNKAQQE
-2364 IEARHRVV
+2364 IEARHRVM

-2409 NIYRVAELAA
+2409 NIYLAAELAA

-2424 PVKTTNSILDALAT
+2424 PVKTTNSILDTLAT

-2447 SSEALANLPSQL
+2447 SAEALANLPSQL
-2459 TAEQSAVL
+2459 TAEQAAVL
-2467 STVVDSMAADGYRI
+2467 STVVDSMAADGYRV

-2521 LLHELIHAASFE
+2521 MLHELVHAASFE

-2563 SGIELTQTSDSV
+2563 SGTELTQTSDSV
-2575 NSAFNNVSSTIGA
+2575 NSAFNNVSSTIAA

-2623 LARIKDKVVS
+2623 LARIKDKVIS
-2633 AIKTMLGIKESVGKD
+2633 AIKSMLGIKESVGKD

-2664 PTLAET
+2664 PTLAES
-2670 FAENILFQND
+2670 FADGILFQND
-2680 IYGANDRLTALNQA
+2680 IYGANDRLTVINQA

-2911 KAGGLVDFTNDKV
+2911 KAGGLVDSTNDKV
-2924 VEGMGWLAAKSMK
+2924 VEGMSWLAAKSMK
-2937 FAKRSQR
+2937 FAKRSQH
-2944 KAANRVERTAGG
+2944 KAANRIERTAGG

-3062 DALTLDRAAAVK
+3062 DALTVDRAAAIK

-3081 KNQNWKLIQ
+3081 KNQNWNLIQ
-3090 SKAQQLANFMNTG
+3090 AKAQQLAAFMNG
-3103 DTGKNL
+3103 AAPGINL
-3109 LRNAEAISKLLNEN
+3109 LRNPEAISKLLNEK
-3123 AKAGPVVDV
+3123 AKPGPMVDM

-3154 IATLSKDEADG
+3154 IATLSKDEVEG

-3185 GRASLNY
+3185 GRATLNY
-3192 YKGYTPTIGNDSVS
+3192 YKGYTPFIGNDSVS

-3257 IQNVQQTAGGVDQL
+3257 MQNVQQTAGGVDQL

-3346 QVEEGFAQAFNDQ
+3346 QVEEGFAQEFNDQ

-3371 ITKDVANEQQYIDV
+3371 ITKDVANEAQYIDV

-3400 NSQSRATAENYFGKR
+3400 NSQSRATAEGYFGKR

-3485 VVVKSIIVPMVNI
+3485 VVVKSVIVPMVNI

-3619 GRYALVTKDTALYSA
+3619 GRYALVTKDTALYQA

-3769 LSQ
+3769 LTQ

>member
-139 DDAPDLLAGA
+139 DDAPDLLSGA

-164 RSPAELGSDFLL
+164 RSPAELGGDFLL

-184 TVGGAVAIPAGLASD
+184 TVGGAAAVPVALASE
-199 RLGTGASG
+199 RLGTGAAG
-207 LLDDFNTFMDS
+207 LLDEFNTYIDS

-225 ARNVSFEAK
+225 ARNIPFEAK

-251 RNAEQKAVDVAAGMD
+251 RNAEQKAVDMAAGMD
-266 ESKATTRETIR
+266 ESKATTRESIR

-309 NALGSFMAAG
+309 NALGSFLAAG

-421 GKQLAKNILRETTE
+421 GKQLAQNILRETTE
-435 ETSQSGSGQFAQNLA
+435 ETIQSGSGQFAQNLA
-450 DKLIGDPEKDLADG
+450 DKLVGDPEKDLADG

-494 GTGRIVAKAFNDRV
+494 GTGRVIAKAFNDRV
-508 AGIQEANEKASP
+508 AGIEEANEQASP

-724 ILYQIEQGNLTVTPR
+724 ILYQIEQGNLSVTPR
-739 QKAAMDVTVALLR
+739 QKAAMDSSVALLR
-752 AAQEA
+752 AVQEA
-757 DKAAVALG
+757 DKAAVAAG
-765 ESNPVSLNISSIDGE
+765 NADRVSLNISSIDGE
-780 KGKSAT
+780 KGYSVT

-791 IMSAWKSGDRNLAA
+791 IMSAWKSGDRDLAA

-861 TENGVKIAQKIAAEA
+861 TEKGVKLAQQIAAEA

-926 VKADVTPA
+926 VKADVTSA
-934 PAQSAKEVAAT
+934 PAQSAKQVADS
-945 LRSQEEAKDKAALET
+945 LRAAEETKDRVALKA

-972 DKGKTLSQVAAERI
+972 NKGKTPAQVASESAEA
-986 KELRAAVIVDTPT
+986 LRTAIIVDTP
-999 PKVEAVTPASVKAK
+999 A
-1013 LTEAK
+1013 
-1018 QLPFLERITSVNSLL
+1018 
-1033 NKEGTSDIVEESA
+1033 
-1046 ELSEMVN
+1046 
-1053 NLLGDAKGF
+1053 
-1062 SDAFNKLR
+1062 
-1070 VRVSRFIS
+1070 
-1078 DELRSRMM
+1078 
-1086 DRFDD
+1086 
-1091 LVSVPFAQQDSG
+1091 
-1103 HTEEQVKF
+1103 
-1111 LTWLTKLAD
+1111 
-1120 AQDKKQGDLLNMPE
+1120 
-1134 PKVATPEPID
+1134 PKVAEPVVQE

-1171 DGRKYQSVEHAYQSN
+1171 DGRNYQSVEHAYQSN

-1197 KYAGTSGKKIIGKMG
+1197 KYTGTSGKKIIGKMG

-1287 GMAAVFPDLVGGENN
+1287 GTAAVFPDLVGGENN
-1302 LFNRGYTLPKDQKT
+1302 LFNRGYVLPKDQKT
-1316 RILGTDSPITTVRD
+1316 RTLGTDSPITTVRD
-1330 ALGSSTTLSA
+1330 ALGSATTLSA

-1345 LKGDFNSAVAEAYER
+1345 MKGDFNSAVAEAYER

-1381 RPYKKGAGVTRRELI
+1381 RPYKKGAGVTRRDLI
-1396 LSDKTVPKAD
+1396 MSDKTVPKAD

-1586 AEFPSAIEQAVLLEP
+1586 TEFPSAIEQAVLLEP

-1640 TPYFVN
+1640 TPYYIN
-1646 TVQAATY
+1646 TVQAALY
-1653 TAMGL
+1653 TAMGR

-1663 MFGAGKLDPTKMNV
+1663 MFGAGELDPTKMNV

-1692 AYEHFGNFLGRVAN
+1692 AYEHFGNFLNRVAN
-1706 VGPLES
+1706 VGPLDS

-1825 AVVNSVIDA
+1825 AVVDSVIDA
-1834 FQAAGYGLTPMAF
+1834 FKAAGYGLTPMAF

-1857 HMADKSNVR
+1857 HMADRSNVR

-1879 PINAMKLFTT
+1879 PINAMMLFTT
-1889 GLFTANW
+1889 GLFTAKW

-1916 YREFVD
+1916 YREFSD
-1922 STDLYQATTTA
+1922 STDLYQATTTS

-1939 HLRKTLASQDGA
+1939 RLRKDLATQDSG

-2027 ARANGETSVALAMFG
+2027 ARANGETSIALAMFG

-2061 YQKMTNTVTGVK
+2061 YQKLTNTYTGAK
-2073 KDGTFFFK
+2073 IDGTFYFK
-2081 KATVSSRATLRDPVK
+2081 KATVNSRATLRDPNK

-2115 VTPMREAISD
+2115 VTPMREAISY
-2125 TVGQELLDTAELLRM
+2125 TVGQELLDTAELLRQ

-2188 EHLSP
+2188 AHLSP

-2206 SESADVD
+2206 TESADVD
-2213 MANFARSLEGDIRAP
+2213 MAHFARSLEGDIRAP
-2228 ASVRGPKDSGVS
+2228 AFARGPKDAGVS

-2255 QLMSNMKNAI
+2255 QLMSTMKNAV
-2265 TGTLKIFDGVNMPLD
+2265 TGTLKIFDGVNIPLD
-2280 QMEVGA
+2280 QLEVGA

-2312 LSDAKLTGLSKEAR
+2312 MSDAKLTGLSKEAN
-2326 LALTKALY
+2326 LALSKALF
-2334 GMGKTEAYEDEALI
+2334 GLQSEAVPETALI
-2348 RAMTQL
+2348 AAMTML
-2354 EGRLNSAQQE
+2354 EGRLNKAQQE

-2467 STVVDSMAADGYRI
+2467 STVVDSTAADGYRI

-2533 AVAAHYDGRST
+2533 VIAAHYDGRST
-2544 RQVAAAVG
+2544 RQVAAAIG
-2552 RIEVMMNDFVA
+2552 RIEVMMHDFVA

-2575 NSAFNNVSSTIGA
+2575 NSAFNNVSSTIAA

-2601 FMAWTLTNESLVRMA
+2601 FMAWTLSNESLVRMA

-2623 LARIKDKVVS
+2623 LARIKDNVIS
-2633 AIKTMLGIKESVGKD
+2633 SIKSMLGIKESVGKD

-2680 IYGANDRLTALNQA
+2680 IYGSNDRLTALNQA
-2694 LNTTIGRYL
+2694 FNMAVGRYL

-2713 ETAALFTGIQN
+2713 ETAAFFTGIQN

-2763 VMAGVQQLYAH
+2763 AMAGVQQLYSH

-2780 PESFMNDATAMDPND
+2780 PESFMENPEAMDPND

-2804 VLSGKFLVT
+2804 VLSGKYLVT
-2813 KDLAGRSSL
+2813 KDLMGRSSL

-2911 KAGGLVDFTNDKV
+2911 KAGGMVDFTNDKV
-2924 VEGMGWLAAKSMK
+2924 VEGMGWLAAKLLK
-2937 FAKRSQR
+2937 FAKRSQH
-2944 KAANRVERTAGG
+2944 KAANRVERTASG

-2982 KTAMWHSLATF
+2982 KTAMWHPLATL
-2993 IGDVVGRTENNASVY
+2993 IGDVVGRTKSNASVY
-3008 DMIKGVR
+3008 DMIKVVR
-3015 SIVNRTRQQYREN
+3015 SIINRTRQQYREN

-3051 WAKTDVAALGK
+3051 WAKTDVATLGK
-3062 DALTLDRAAAVK
+3062 DALTIDRAAAIK
-3074 GLEADLS
+3074 GLEAELS
-3081 KNQNWKLIQ
+3081 KNQNWNLIQ
-3090 SKAQQLANFMNTG
+3090 TKAQQLAAFMNG
-3103 DTGKNL
+3103 AAPGKNL
-3109 LRNAEAISKLLNEN
+3109 LRNPEAISKLLNEN

-3185 GRASLNY
+3185 GRATLNY
-3192 YKGYTPTIGNDSVS
+3192 YKGYTPFIGNDSVS

-3236 GMKRGYY
+3236 GMRRGYY

-3257 IQNVQQTAGGVDQL
+3257 MQNVQQTSGGVDQL

-3346 QVEEGFAQAFNDQ
+3346 QVEEGFAQEFNDQ
-3359 LIGRLHDMYEAD
+3359 LLGRLHDMYEAD

-3385 LASNDPV
+3385 LSSKDPV

-3400 NSQSRATAENYFGKR
+3400 NSQSRATAEGYFGKR
-3415 LMVRKDMLN
+3415 LMVRKEMLD
-3424 DVMGYRAASFG
+3424 DVLGYRAASFG

-3459 FGNAAYKKLMTAEK
+3459 FGNAAYKNLMTAEK

-3485 VVVKSIIVPMVNI
+3485 VVVKSVIVPMVNI

-3544 AANGDQRAER
+3544 AANGDPRAER

-3604 MEQAAAKMPGWGSTL
+3604 MEQAAAKMPGWGATV
-3619 GRYALVTKDTALYSA
+3619 GRYALVTKDTALYQA

-3652 HYTKKKGMTRAEALA
+3652 HYTKKKGMTKAQALA
-3667 RITEEFVN
+3667 EITEEFVN
-3675 YDRLPGRGRG
+3675 YDRLPGRFRG
-3685 ALEKLGLLWFYN
+3685 ALEKLGLVWFYN

-3769 LSQ
+3769 LTQ

>member
-25 DTGANPYATPGYVAP
+25 DTGVNPFNTPGYVAP

-58 WVAPAIPSPA
+58 WVPPAIPSPA
-68 QKKMSTLD
+68 QQKMSTLD

-94 QLLSPQQHLQ
+94 QALSPQQNLQ

-109 NQRNSGYSSANQV
+109 NLRNSGYGSASEV

-139 DDAPDLLAGA
+139 DAAPDLLSGA

-164 RSPAELGSDFLL
+164 RSPVELGSDFLL
-176 GLGQAIGN
+176 GLGQAVGN

-225 ARNVSFEAK
+225 ARNVPFEAK

-240 DNVADEKATRL
+240 DNVAEEKATRL
-251 RNAEQKAVDVAAGMD
+251 RNAEQKAVDMAAGMD
-266 ESKATTRETIR
+266 ESKATTRESIR

-309 NALGSFMAAG
+309 NALGSFLAAG

-494 GTGRIVAKAFNDRV
+494 GTGRVIAKAFNDRV
-508 AGIQEANEKASP
+508 AGIEEANEQASP
-520 VSDETVAKAAAEQAE
+520 VSDEVVAKAAAEQAE

-709 AELAPEKVD
+709 AELVLEETDPASTELAPDKVD

-791 IMSAWKSGDRNLAA
+791 IMSAWKSGDRDLAA

-824 LNTHFAAGNPKGNG
+824 LNTHFASGNPKGNG
-838 LGYEIFAEGKAAPS
+838 LGYEIFAEGKAVPS

-861 TENGVKIAQKIAAEA
+861 TEKGVKIAQQIAAEA

-912 DVIARTKAAKTAPS
+912 DVIARTKAAKTAPA

-934 PAQSAKEVAAT
+934 PAQSAPAPKKETVPVFTPVKREVSKPVTGLDDVNLNERLNQLMDVKTRTPEQEAEFQALDAEMSRREDLAVAEQA
-945 LRSQEEAKDKAALET
+945 
-960 EVADKAEKEAAR
+960 
-972 DKGKTLSQVAAERI
+972 AAE
-986 KELRAAVIVDTPT
+986 E
-999 PKVEAVTPASVKAK
+999 VTA
-1013 LTEAK
+1013 
-1018 QLPFLERITSVNSLL
+1018 
-1033 NKEGTSDIVEESA
+1033 
-1046 ELSEMVN
+1046 
-1053 NLLGDAKGF
+1053 
-1062 SDAFNKLR
+1062 
-1070 VRVSRFIS
+1070 
-1078 DELRSRMM
+1078 
-1086 DRFDD
+1086 
-1091 LVSVPFAQQDSG
+1091 
-1103 HTEEQVKF
+1103 
-1111 LTWLTKLAD
+1111 
-1120 AQDKKQGDLLNMPE
+1120 PE
-1134 PKVATPEPID
+1134 PTVATPEPVV
-1144 EPSVVNVWA
+1144 EPVVADRSGYVQSIAKKVTDLPDGAKLYEPDTDTTVTVQHVVSPNSGLKQTDVIGDNGKVRFSLVENKDGSWREQ
-1153 GTNENAS
+1153 GT
-1160 LSNLTDRAFEF
+1160 
-1171 DGRKYQSVEHAYQSN
+1171 AYL
-1186 KSGSFDQATFD
+1186 DQNIEA
-1197 KYAGTSGKKIIGKMG
+1197 
-1212 TKTEGNYNLGLM
+1212 
-1224 QDLITESFEQNP
+1224 
-1236 AAAAELLAT
+1236 
-1245 GDKQITHTQDRGIWA
+1245 
-1260 EKFPTMLMATRD
+1260 
-1272 LLNNPVEKEAAPVLK
+1272 VAAPELK
-1287 GMAAVFPDLVGGENN
+1287 GTAAVFPDLVGGENN
-1302 LFNRGYTLPKDQKT
+1302 LFNRGYVLPKDQKT
-1316 RILGTDSPITTVRD
+1316 RTLGTDSPITTVRD
-1330 ALGSSTTLSA
+1330 ALGSATTLSA

-1345 LKGDFNSAVAEAYER
+1345 MKGDFNSAVAEAYER

-1368 VDELDDNLQSYLD
+1368 VSELDDNLQSYLN
-1381 RPYKKGAGVTRRELI
+1381 RPYKKGSGVTRRDLI
-1396 LSDKTVPKAD
+1396 MSDKTVPKAD

-1460 VQDKADIATLLGM
+1460 VQDKADIATVLGM
-1473 TEATVDDSI
+1473 TEATVDGSI

-1525 GIAAELLRVFT
+1525 GIASELLRVFT

-1574 KEGTPLHRDFGL
+1574 KKGTPLHRDFGL

-1692 AYEHFGNFLGRVAN
+1692 AFEHFGNFLNRVAN
-1706 VGPLES
+1706 VGPLDS

-1786 LAVEAKLNGPLAQV
+1786 LAVEVKLNGPLAQV

-1834 FQAAGYGLTPMAF
+1834 FKAAGYGLTPMAF

-1857 HMADKSNVR
+1857 HMADRSNVR

-1939 HLRKTLASQDGA
+1939 RLRKDLATQDSG

-2027 ARANGETSVALAMFG
+2027 ARANGETSIALAMFG
-2042 KQSASVEDAEARF
+2042 NQSASVEDAEARL

-2061 YQKMTNTVTGVK
+2061 YQKLTNTFTGVK
-2073 KDGTFFFK
+2073 KDGTFYFK
-2081 KATVSSRATLRDPVK
+2081 KATVDSRATLRDPNK

-2125 TVGQELLDTAELLRM
+2125 TVGQELLDTAELLRQ

-2164 AKDPKWKKSFF
+2164 AKDPTWRKHDF
-2175 LSPNEELAIHKKL
+2175 LSPNEEEAIHKKL
-2188 EHLSP
+2188 AHLSP

-2206 SESADVD
+2206 TESADVD
-2213 MANFARSLEGDIRAP
+2213 MAHFARSLEGDIRAP
-2228 ASVRGPKDSGVS
+2228 AFARGPKDAGVS

-2255 QLMSNMKNAI
+2255 QLMSTMKNAV
-2265 TGTLKIFDGVNMPLD
+2265 TGTLKIFDGVNIPLD
-2280 QMEVGA
+2280 QLEVGA

-2312 LSDAKLTGLSKEAR
+2312 MSDAKLTGLSKEAN
-2326 LALTKALY
+2326 LALSKALF
-2334 GMGKTEAYEDEALI
+2334 GLQSEAVPETDLI
-2348 RAMTQL
+2348 AAMTML
-2354 EGRLNSAQQE
+2354 EGRLNKAQQE

-2521 LLHELIHAASFE
+2521 MLHELVHAASFE

-2544 RQVAAAVG
+2544 RQVAAAIG
-2552 RIEVMMNDFVA
+2552 RIEVMMHDFVA

-2575 NSAFNNVSSTIGA
+2575 NSAFNNVSSTIAA

-2680 IYGANDRLTALNQA
+2680 IYGANDRLTVINQA

-2841 EMSLPASAPNKEG
+2841 EMDLPASAPNKEG

-2900 ERDTVIGTVAA
+2900 ERDTVIGTMAA
-2911 KAGGLVDFTNDKV
+2911 KAGGLVDSTNDKV
-2924 VEGMGWLAAKSMK
+2924 VEGMSWLAAKSMK
-2937 FAKRSQR
+2937 FAKRSQH

-2993 IGDVVGRTENNASVY
+2993 IGDVVGRTENNASIY

-3062 DALTLDRAAAVK
+3062 DALTIDRAAAVK

-3103 DTGKNL
+3103 ETGKNL

-3154 IATLSKDEADG
+3154 IATLSKGEADG

-3185 GRASLNY
+3185 GRATLNY

-3236 GMKRGYY
+3236 GMRRGYY

-3257 IQNVQQTAGGVDQL
+3257 MQNVQQTAGGVDQL

-3346 QVEEGFAQAFNDQ
+3346 QVEEGFAQEFNDQ

-3371 ITKDVANEQQYIDV
+3371 ITKDVANEAQYIDV

-3400 NSQSRATAENYFGKR
+3400 NSQSRATAEGYFGKR

-3485 VVVKSIIVPMVNI
+3485 IVVKSIIVPMVNI

-3604 MEQAAAKMPGWGSTL
+3604 MEQAAAKMPGWGATV
-3619 GRYALVTKDTALYSA
+3619 GRYALVTKDTALYQA

-3769 LSQ
+3769 LTQ

>member
-1 MTDVNSILRQAISIP
+1 MTDVNSILRQAIALP

-25 DTGANPYATPGYVAP
+25 DTGVNPYDTPGYVAP
-40 EEDPADEG
+40 AANPADED
-48 MVYNG
+48 MVFG
-53 PAAAP
+53 GTAGAVTSEP

-94 QLLSPQQHLQ
+94 QALSPQQNLQ

-109 NQRNSGYSSANQV
+109 NLRNSGYDSASEV

-164 RSPAELGSDFLL
+164 RSPAELGGDFLL

-184 TVGGAVAIPAGLASD
+184 TVGGAAAVPVALASE
-199 RLGTGASG
+199 RLGTGAAG
-207 LLDDFNTFMDS
+207 LLDEFNTYIDS

-225 ARNVSFEAK
+225 ARNIPFEAK

-251 RNAEQKAVDVAAGMD
+251 RNAEQKAVDMAAGMD
-266 ESKATTRETIR
+266 ESKATTRESIR

-309 NALGSFMAAG
+309 NALGSFLAAG

-421 GKQLAKNILRETTE
+421 GKQLAQNILRETTE
-435 ETSQSGSGQFAQNLA
+435 ETIQSGSGQFAQNLA
-450 DKLIGDPEKDLADG
+450 DKLIGDPEKDLAEG

-494 GTGRIVAKAFNDRV
+494 GTGRVIAKAFNDRV
-508 AGIQEANEKASP
+508 AGIEEANEQASP
-520 VSDETVAKAAAEQAE
+520 VSDEVVAKAAAEQAE

-677 MIDARDAQKVEVT
+677 MIDAREAQKVKVT

-709 AELAPEKVD
+709 AEYVLEETDPGSTELAPDKVD

-791 IMSAWKSGDRNLAA
+791 IMSAWKSGDRDLAA

-824 LNTHFAAGNPKGNG
+824 LNTHFASGNPKGNG
-838 LGYEIFAEGKAAPS
+838 LGYQIFSGGKASAS

-912 DVIARTKAAKTAPS
+912 DVIARTKAAKTAPA

-934 PAQSAKEVAAT
+934 PAQSAPAPKKETVPVFT
-945 LRSQEEAKDKAALET
+945 PVKREVSKPVTGLDDVNLNERLNQLMDVKTRTPEQEAEFQAL
-960 EVADKAEKEAAR
+960 DAEMSRRE
-972 DKGKTLSQVAAERI
+972 D
-986 KELRAAVIVDTPT
+986 AAVAEQAEEETTP
-999 PKVEAVTPASVKAK
+999 V
-1013 LTEAK
+1013 
-1018 QLPFLERITSVNSLL
+1018 
-1033 NKEGTSDIVEESA
+1033 
-1046 ELSEMVN
+1046 
-1053 NLLGDAKGF
+1053 
-1062 SDAFNKLR
+1062 
-1070 VRVSRFIS
+1070 
-1078 DELRSRMM
+1078 
-1086 DRFDD
+1086 
-1091 LVSVPFAQQDSG
+1091 
-1103 HTEEQVKF
+1103 
-1111 LTWLTKLAD
+1111 
-1120 AQDKKQGDLLNMPE
+1120 
-1134 PKVATPEPID
+1134 PKVAEPVVQEQPVVADRSGYVQSIAKKVTD
-1144 EPSVVNVWA
+1144 LPDGAKLYEPDTDTTVTVQHVVSPNSGLKQTDVIGDNGKVRFSLVENKDGSWREQ
-1153 GTNENAS
+1153 GT
-1160 LSNLTDRAFEF
+1160 
-1171 DGRKYQSVEHAYQSN
+1171 AYL
-1186 KSGSFDQATFD
+1186 DQNIEA
-1197 KYAGTSGKKIIGKMG
+1197 
-1212 TKTEGNYNLGLM
+1212 
-1224 QDLITESFEQNP
+1224 
-1236 AAAAELLAT
+1236 
-1245 GDKQITHTQDRGIWA
+1245 
-1260 EKFPTMLMATRD
+1260 
-1272 LLNNPVEKEAAPVLK
+1272 VAAPELK

-1340 LLGSK
+1340 VLGSK

-1360 YLGTAEDF
+1360 YLSTAEDF
-1368 VDELDDNLQSYLD
+1368 VDELDDNLQSYLN
-1381 RPYKKGAGVTRRELI
+1381 RPYKKGAGVTRRDLI
-1396 LSDKTVPKAD
+1396 MSDKTVEKAD

-1415 LDTDNGRAL
+1415 FRTDNGRAL

-1482 VLALNEGLSRT
+1482 VVALNEGLSRT

-1513 DEGRGVSEGIAE
+1513 NEGRGVSEGIAE

-1563 VKTFVQMVPVV
+1563 VKTFVQIVPVV

-1586 AEFPSAIEQAVLLEP
+1586 TEFPSAIEQAVLFEP
-1601 EDTHYIGED
+1601 EDTHYIGEG

-1640 TPYFVN
+1640 TPYYIN
-1646 TVQAATY
+1646 TVQAALY
-1653 TAMGL
+1653 TAMGR

-1663 MFGAGKLDPTKMNV
+1663 MFGAGELDPTKMNV

-1692 AYEHFGNFLGRVAN
+1692 GYESFGNFVRRVAN
-1706 VGPLES
+1706 IGPIDT
-1712 TPTRFAFGVT
+1712 TPTRFGVG
-1722 RVGRLQ
+1722 VSKVSRLQ

-1753 MTSSNGRD
+1753 MASSNGRD

-1814 DVLSPSQALDD
+1814 DVLSPSQDLDD
-1825 AVVNSVIDA
+1825 SVVNSVIAA
-1834 FQAAGYGLTPMAF
+1834 FKDAGYGLTPMAF

-1857 HMADKSNVR
+1857 HMTDKSNVR

-1916 YREFVD
+1916 YREFSD

-1933 MMNGME
+1933 MMSGME
-1939 HLRKTLASQDGA
+1939 RLRKTLATEDSG

-1962 MDEFFGGDLSFS
+1962 MDEFFGGDLSFR

-2004 GIAAKMTKLLTDALY
+2004 GIAAKMTKMLTDALY

-2073 KDGTFFFK
+2073 KDGSFFFK

-2125 TVGQELLDTAELLRM
+2125 TVGQELLDTAELLRQ

-2164 AKDPKWKKSFF
+2164 AKDPTWRKHDF
-2175 LSPNEELAIHKKL
+2175 LSPNEEEAIHKKL
-2188 EHLSP
+2188 AHLSP

-2206 SESADVD
+2206 TESADVD
-2213 MANFARSLEGDIRAP
+2213 MAHFARSLEGDIRAP
-2228 ASVRGPKDSGVS
+2228 AFARGPKDAGVS

-2255 QLMSNMKNAI
+2255 QLMSTMKNAV
-2265 TGTLKIFDGVNMPLD
+2265 TGTLKIFDGVNIPLD
-2280 QMEVGA
+2280 QLEVGA

-2312 LSDAKLTGLSKEAR
+2312 MSDAKLTGLSKEAN
-2326 LALTKALY
+2326 LALSKALF
-2334 GMGKTEAYEDEALI
+2334 GLQSEAVPETDLI
-2348 RAMTQL
+2348 AAMTML
-2354 EGRLNSAQQE
+2354 EGRLNKAQQE

-2459 TAEQSAVL
+2459 TAEQAAVL

-2521 LLHELIHAASFE
+2521 MLHELVHAASFE

-2563 SGIELTQTSDSV
+2563 SGTELTQTSDSV
-2575 NSAFNNVSSTIGA
+2575 NSAFNNVSSTIAA

-2680 IYGANDRLTALNQA
+2680 IYGANDRLTVINQA

-2813 KDLAGRSSL
+2813 KDLVGRSSL

-2911 KAGGLVDFTNDKV
+2911 KAGGLVDSTNDKV
-2924 VEGMGWLAAKSMK
+2924 VEGMSWLAAKSMK
-2937 FAKRSQR
+2937 FAKRTQH
-2944 KAANRVERTAGG
+2944 KAANKVERTAGG

-3028 LPKTLAKKFTR
+3028 LPETLAKKFTR

-3062 DALTLDRAAAVK
+3062 DALTNDRAAAVK

-3090 SKAQQLANFMNTG
+3090 SKAQQLANYMNTG
-3103 DTGKNL
+3103 ETGKSL

-3185 GRASLNY
+3185 GRATLNY
-3192 YKGYTPTIGNDSVS
+3192 YKGYTPFIGNDSVS

-3221 SYERIGDYEGSSLEK
+3221 SYERIGDYAGSSLEK
-3236 GMKRGYY
+3236 GMRRGYY

-3257 IQNVQQTAGGVDQL
+3257 MQNVQQTAGGVDQL

-3346 QVEEGFAQAFNDQ
+3346 QVEEGFAQEFNDQ

-3371 ITKDVANEQQYIDV
+3371 ITKDVANEAQYIDV

-3400 NSQSRATAENYFGKR
+3400 NSQSRATAEGYFGKR

-3485 VVVKSIIVPMVNI
+3485 VVVKSVIVPMVNI

-3619 GRYALVTKDTALYSA
+3619 GRYALVTKDTALYGA

-3667 RITEEFVN
+3667 HITEEFVN

-3769 LSQ
+3769 LTQ

>member
-1 MTDVNSILRQAISIP
+1 MTDVNSILRQAIALP

-94 QLLSPQQHLQ
+94 QALSPQQNLQ

-109 NQRNSGYSSANQV
+109 NLRNSGYGSASEV

-139 DDAPDLLAGA
+139 DDAPDLLSGA

-164 RSPAELGSDFLL
+164 RSPVELGSDFLL
-176 GLGQAIGN
+176 GLGQAVGN

-225 ARNVSFEAK
+225 ARNVPFEAK

-240 DNVADEKATRL
+240 DNVAEEKATRL
-251 RNAEQKAVDVAAGMD
+251 RNAEQKAVDMAAGMD
-266 ESKATTRETIR
+266 ESKATTRESIR

-309 NALGSFMAAG
+309 NALGSFLAAG

-421 GKQLAKNILRETTE
+421 GKQLAQNILRETTE
-435 ETSQSGSGQFAQNLA
+435 ETIQSGSGQFAQNIS

-494 GTGRIVAKAFNDRV
+494 GTGRVIAKAFNDRV
-508 AGIQEANEKASP
+508 AGIEEANEQASP
-520 VSDETVAKAAAEQAE
+520 VSDETVAKAAAEQAA

-739 QKAAMDVTVALLR
+739 QKAAMDSSVALLR
-752 AAQEA
+752 AVQEA
-757 DKAAVALG
+757 DKAAVAAG
-765 ESNPVSLNISSIDGE
+765 NADRVSLNISSIDGV
-780 KGKSAT
+780 KGKSVT

-791 IMSAWKSGDRNLAA
+791 IMSAWKSGDRDLAA

-838 LGYEIFAEGKAAPS
+838 LGYEIFAEGKAGPS

-898 AVTPLADGMVGPVA
+898 AVTPLADGMVGSVA
-912 DVIARTKAAKTAPS
+912 DVIARTKAAKTAPA

-934 PAQSAKEVAAT
+934 PAQSAKQVADS
-945 LRSQEEAKDKAALET
+945 LRAAEETKDRAALKA

-972 DKGKTLSQVAAERI
+972 NKGKTPAQVASESAEA
-986 KELRAAVIVDTPT
+986 LRTATIVDTPT
-999 PKVEAVTPASVKAK
+999 PKV
-1013 LTEAK
+1013 
-1018 QLPFLERITSVNSLL
+1018 
-1033 NKEGTSDIVEESA
+1033 A
-1046 ELSEMVN
+1046 EPVVQE
-1053 NLLGDAKGF
+1053 
-1062 SDAFNKLR
+1062 
-1070 VRVSRFIS
+1070 
-1078 DELRSRMM
+1078 
-1086 DRFDD
+1086 
-1091 LVSVPFAQQDSG
+1091 
-1103 HTEEQVKF
+1103 
-1111 LTWLTKLAD
+1111 
-1120 AQDKKQGDLLNMPE
+1120 
-1134 PKVATPEPID
+1134 

-1171 DGRKYQSVEHAYQSN
+1171 DGRNYQSVEHAYQSN

-1197 KYAGTSGKKIIGKMG
+1197 KYKGTSGKKIIGKMG

-1287 GMAAVFPDLVGGENN
+1287 GTAAVFPDLVGGENN
-1302 LFNRGYTLPKDQKT
+1302 LFNRGYTLAKDQKT

-1360 YLGTAEDF
+1360 YLSTAEDF

-1536 KNGWLTETTVKL
+1536 KNGWLAETTVKL

-1586 AEFPSAIEQAVLLEP
+1586 TEFPSAIEQAVLLEP

-1692 AYEHFGNFLGRVAN
+1692 AYEHFGNFLNRVAN
-1706 VGPLES
+1706 VGPLDS

-1753 MTSSNGRD
+1753 MTNSNGRD

-1786 LAVEAKLNGPLAQV
+1786 RAVEVKLNGPLAQV

-1834 FQAAGYGLTPMAF
+1834 FKAAGYGLTPMAF

-1857 HMADKSNVR
+1857 HMADRSNVR
-1866 TAIYVEADGMTNG
+1866 TAIYVEADGITNG

-1939 HLRKTLASQDGA
+1939 RLRKDLATQDSG

-2027 ARANGETSVALAMFG
+2027 ARANGETSIALAMFG
-2042 KQSASVEDAEARF
+2042 NQSASVEDAEARL

-2061 YQKMTNTVTGVK
+2061 YQKLTNTFTGVK
-2073 KDGTFFFK
+2073 KDGTFYFK
-2081 KATVSSRATLRDPVK
+2081 KATVDSRATLRDPNK

-2125 TVGQELLDTAELLRM
+2125 TVGQELLDTAELLRQ

-2175 LSPNEELAIHKKL
+2175 LSPNEELAIQKKL

-2206 SESADVD
+2206 TESADVD

-2228 ASVRGPKDSGVS
+2228 AFVRGPKDSGVS

-2255 QLMSNMKNAI
+2255 QLMSTMKNAI

-2312 LSDAKLTGLSKEAR
+2312 LSDAKLTGLSKEAN
-2326 LALTKALY
+2326 LALSKALF
-2334 GMGKTEAYEDEALI
+2334 GLASEAMPESDLI
-2348 RAMTQL
+2348 DAMTML
-2354 EGRLNSAQQE
+2354 EGRLNKAQQE
-2364 IEARHRVV
+2364 IEARHRVM
-2372 NRVSVSIDQ
+2372 NRVSVYIDQ

-2409 NIYRVAELAA
+2409 NIYRAAELAA

-2424 PVKTTNSILDALAT
+2424 PVKTTNAILDTLAT
-2438 EHESGVRIM
+2438 EHESGVRIV
-2447 SSEALANLPSQL
+2447 SSEALANLPIQL
-2459 TAEQSAVL
+2459 TAEQAAVL
-2467 STVVDSMAADGYRI
+2467 STVVDSIATDGYRI

-2533 AVAAHYDGRST
+2533 VIAAHYDGRST
-2544 RQVAAAVG
+2544 RQVAAAIG
-2552 RIEVMMNDFVA
+2552 RIEVMMHDFVA

-2575 NSAFNNVSSTIGA
+2575 NSAFNNVSSTIA
-2588 YLAKGE
+2588 SNLAKGE

-2601 FMAWTLTNESLVRMA
+2601 FMAWTLSNESLVRMA

-2623 LARIKDKVVS
+2623 LARIKDKVIS

-2680 IYGANDRLTALNQA
+2680 IYGANDRLTVINQA

-2841 EMSLPASAPNKEG
+2841 EMDLPASAPNKEG

-2924 VEGMGWLAAKSMK
+2924 VEGMGWLAAKSLK

-3008 DMIKGVR
+3008 DMIKVIR
-3015 SIVNRTRQQYREN
+3015 SIINRTRQQYREN

-3062 DALTLDRAAAVK
+3062 DALTIDRAAAVK

-3090 SKAQQLANFMNTG
+3090 SKAQQLVNYMNTG
-3103 DTGKNL
+3103 EIGKNL

-3139 TLYAMEGMS
+3139 TLYAVEGMS

-3154 IATLSKDEADG
+3154 ITTLSKDEADG

-3236 GMKRGYY
+3236 GMRRGYY

-3257 IQNVQQTAGGVDQL
+3257 MQNVQQTAGGVDQL

-3302 NPFMPIFDEQGA
+3302 NPFMPVFDEQGA

-3325 VMASTVGT
+3325 VMERTLGT

-3400 NSQSRATAENYFGKR
+3400 NSQTRATAENYFGKR

-3485 VVVKSIIVPMVNI
+3485 VVVKSVIVPMVNI

-3604 MEQAAAKMPGWGSTL
+3604 MEQAAAKMPGWGATV
-3619 GRYALVTKDTALYSA
+3619 GRYALVTKDTALYQA

-3652 HYTKKKGMTRAEALA
+3652 HYTKKKGMTKAQALA
-3667 RITEEFVN
+3667 EITEEFVN
-3675 YDRLPGRGRG
+3675 YDRLPGRFRG
-3685 ALEKLGLLWFYN
+3685 ALEKLGLVWFYN

-3769 LSQ
+3769 LTQ